1 MEFTGSLQ
9 FADESSWLTLTT
21 ESDDTVTISVRLN
34 TFVPNQEVMSFEVTP
49 NSGIVRLPAGEILR
63 VLKGNGVGMITGV
76 FAATQGTSSCSY
88 SFSVLPCRKFAYK
101 SLAATIFTTRP
112 EKSPVHVGAEDR
124 LWFYRMAG
132 DVSTYVRFNYLAGG
146 SSSNYELSPTY
157 SINLKYYDLDIS
169 ADTMLATASAKGLD
183 VSNIVSYDVWIECS
197 GSKSTVYSFVIK
209 RMRLPLKTYR
219 FLGRRGTYE
228 YIHAT
233 GKFSRSIESETQVF
247 VNSGIEQE
255 LENDYSMTFE
265 QNSGHI
271 DSIGMNG
278 YWLEFL
284 AAKERYIIEKDGSE
298 RAIVVDEFKTS
309 LTDRTVSSMTFKWHY
324 ANPNN
329 TVIDKVDIDITG
341 LGILGPSTV
350 NDVSNTAQ
358 FQVTYSPSNTTQR
371 SITWSVVSGSDYAS
385 IDGNGKLTVKSN
397 AKGNVVKVRATS
409 TDKPNI
415 YAEKSVNVTYFSAEV
430 SISFQK
436 DSIEVEAKAGTVTNT
451 FTTTGLTNLRVS
463 ASGGMAITTG
473 PSITGYLIGFAYAE
487 NTGNS
492 AKMATV
498 TLTGDR
504 TDGKGTFSKSYTVL
518 QKAAA
523 SAEDPSWDLPS
534 SYLGEYLTL
543 NPAGGTFDI
552 NISDPARAGWRVV
565 FDSPLTLESGSAT
578 GTGQGKLSVRYPA
591 NDTGSSRSFELI
603 LKSGVSYLTKCVAK
617 QAAKAETPKADPS
630 WNLPSTWII
639 KADGSN
645 APSIQVTDNDN
656 VGWRLVLPDWIQT
669 EGGMTEGTGTF
680 SLMTAADGNDG
691 SERTAELRL
700 VSTDGN
706 TTYAVCSVSQKAAAS
721 QEPSITFSMNSATV
735 KATLTVLTNPMSYQN
750 LTGLNATVS
759 GGLSAA
765 AASIESS
772 SVKVTFAQ
780 NTTASERVGTVTVT
794 GTRTDGKGTYSKS
807 FTIVQSAAR
816 AATWSLPATQ
826 AFEAGGDGAIFTITD
841 KDSAGWRLTLP
852 DWCLVSDGI
861 TEGSGDRD
869 TDLVARAN
877 DTGSSRTGTVQ
888 LVSTDGN
895 TVYATC
901 TVTQE
906 SKILPSWNVPTT
918 FRFDSIGQSDLS
930 PSGLDLNI
938 TDPDNVGWTI
948 DGPSYVGNSL
958 VSGDPLPIS
967 GTGNKSLS
975 LAPDVN
981 TSSERTF
988 DLVLKASTGAVI
1000 ATCNCTQKAS
1010 EAENTVAM
1018 KIAISNADQKL
1029 DVADHNPEVCINTNG
1044 LTITDGISLGT
1055 IVSMDSQ
1062 YIYIDIPESNVAEL
1076 YNKLQVDW
1084 KYNQF
1089 LYVHILNGSTNPDTV
1104 YNNETS
1110 EHTDFYNNEN
1120 FLLCEIAKVQA
1131 NLFAKVENVVT
1142 SHGSIILESDCIIEE
1157 YQTRYHVVIK
1167 TDEPLGSYVSSQF
1180 SSEKFGLVWLMNRDN
1195 NTSYLPIFPYV
1206 TGVDVGGSVPKLR
1219 MDVYRCI
1226 PMPLSVFKLNNLAF
1240 VTDFAATEATQIG
1253 IVSISEI
1260 KTGNSSL
1267 LKLPTFDLS
1276 ETHFGTN
1283 VPGFDSSVVLEMQ
1296 NPSVLDLSDRV
1307 STDFQG
1313 DIIITLS
1320 CNDMFLDIL

>member
-1 MEFTGSLQ
+1 MEFTGNIQ

-112 EKSPVHVGAEDR
+112 ERSPVYVGAEER

-146 SSSNYELSPTY
+146 SSSNYELSPAY

-197 GSKSTVYSFVIK
+197 GSKSTVYSFDIK
-209 RMRLPLKTYR
+209 RMRLPLKTYK

-233 GKFSRSIESETQVF
+233 GNFSRSIESETQVF
-247 VNSGIEQE
+247 VTSGIEQE
-255 LENDYSMTFE
+255 LENDYSKTFE

-271 DSIGMNG
+271 ESVGMNG

-284 AAKERYIIEKDGSE
+284 AAKKRYIIEKDGE
-298 RAIVVDEFKTS
+298 GREIIMDEFKTS
-309 LTDRTVSSMTFKWHY
+309 LTDRSVGSLTFRWHY

-397 AKGNVVKVRATS
+397 AKGNEVKVRATS

-415 YAEKSVNVTYFSAEV
+415 YAEKSVNVTYFSADV

-451 FTTTGLTNLRVS
+451 FTTTGLANLRVS
-463 ASGGMAITTG
+463 ASGGMTITTG

-487 NTGNS
+487 NTGDS
-492 AKMATV
+492 ARKATV

-518 QKAAA
+518 QKAATA

-578 GTGQGKLSVRYPA
+578 GIGQGELSIRYPA
-591 NDTGSSRSFELI
+591 NDTGSSRSFELQ
-603 LKSGVSYLTKCVAK
+603 LKSGVSYLTRCVAK

-630 WNLPSTWII
+630 WNLPTTWTIN
-639 KADGSN
+639 ADGSN
-645 APSIQVTDNDN
+645 DPFIQVTDNDN
-656 VGWRLVLPDWIQT
+656 VGWKVEYPDWMEA
-669 EGGMTEGTGTF
+669 EGGIDSGTGSGTVSF
-680 SLMTAADGNDG
+680 QIVANTGAEREGNITLKSAG
-691 SERTAELRL
+691 
-700 VSTDGN
+700 GN

-750 LTGLNATVS
+750 LTGLNAAVS
-759 GGLSAA
+759 GELSEAAATIESAA
-765 AASIESS
+765 
-772 SVKVTFAQ
+772 VKVTFAQ
-780 NTTASERVGTVTVT
+780 NTTSSKRVGTITVT

-807 FTIVQSAAR
+807 FTIEQSAAR

-841 KDSAGWRLTLP
+841 KDRVGWRLHIP

-906 SKILPSWNVPTT
+906 SKILLSWDVPST
-918 FRFDSIGQSDLS
+918 FRFDSLGQSESS
-930 PSGLDLNI
+930 PAGLEFTLNN
-938 TDPDNVGWTI
+938 PDNLGWTI
-948 DGPSYVGNSL
+948 DGPSYVTFTYSEDGTSKTANLPFSR
-958 VSGDPLPIS
+958 GDRNITPMYIQ
-967 GTGNKSLS
+967 
-975 LAPDVN
+975 PDVN
-981 TSSERTF
+981 GTAERTF
-988 DLVLKASTGAVI
+988 DLSLLTSSGAVI
-1000 ATCNCTQKAS
+1000 ATCECTQEADNSMNFATALTLDPS
-1010 EAENTVAM
+1010 EE
-1018 KIAISNADQKL
+1018 
-1029 DVADHNPEVCINTNG
+1029 
-1044 LTITDGISLGT
+1044 
-1055 IVSMDSQ
+1055 
-1062 YIYIDIPESNVAEL
+1062 
-1076 YNKLQVDW
+1076 
-1084 KYNQF
+1084 
-1089 LYVHILNGSTNPDTV
+1089 
-1104 YNNETS
+1104 
-1110 EHTDFYNNEN
+1110 
-1120 FLLCEIAKVQA
+1120 
-1131 NLFAKVENVVT
+1131 
-1142 SHGSIILESDCIIEE
+1142 
-1157 YQTRYHVVIK
+1157 R
-1167 TDEPLGSYVSSQF
+1167 
-1180 SSEKFGLVWLMNRDN
+1180 
-1195 NTSYLPIFPYV
+1195 
-1206 TGVDVGGSVPKLR
+1206 
-1219 MDVYRCI
+1219 
-1226 PMPLSVFKLNNLAF
+1226 
-1240 VTDFAATEATQIG
+1240 
-1253 IVSISEI
+1253 
-1260 KTGNSSL
+1260 
-1267 LKLPTFDLS
+1267 
-1276 ETHFGTN
+1276 
-1283 VPGFDSSVVLEMQ
+1283 
-1296 NPSVLDLSDRV
+1296 
-1307 STDFQG
+1307 
-1313 DIIITLS
+1313 
-1320 CNDMFLDIL
+1320 

>member
-1 MEFTGSLQ
+1 MSFPKDVTCGNFAIARGSTPRITEVMEFTGNIQ
-9 FADESSWLTLTT
+9 FADKSSWLTLTT

-209 RMRLPLKTYR
+209 RMRLPLKTYK

-385 IDGNGKLTVKSN
+385 IDEKGLLTVKGGANGST
-397 AKGNVVKVRATS
+397 VKIRATS
-409 TDKPNI
+409 KDNSSV
-415 YAEKSVNVTYFSAEV
+415 YAEKSVTVTYKIASV
-430 SISFQK
+430 SVTGVSLSKSVLSLAVGESETLVATVVPERATDRSVTWESSKKNVATVNQN
-436 DSIEVEAKAGTVTNT
+436 GTVKAVAAGSAVIRVRTNDGGFTARCNLTVAAVVNEYTLTVNCATPGATVKVLEYVAGQSSIADAVTYTKPMT
-451 FTTTGLTNLRVS
+451 FRANTTVKVWAYKNGMIGSGMQTIVMDSNKTATVACKTIPTWNLAAESS
-463 ASGGMAITTG
+463 ADSGGVG
-473 PSITGYLIGFAYAE
+473 LP
-487 NTGNS
+487 
-492 AKMATV
+492 
-498 TLTGDR
+498 
-504 TDGKGTFSKSYTVL
+504 YTV
-518 QKAAA
+518 
-523 SAEDPSWDLPS
+523 
-534 SYLGEYLTL
+534 
-543 NPAGGTFDI
+543 
-552 NISDPARAGWRVV
+552 SDP
-565 FDSPLTLESGSAT
+565 DS
-578 GTGQGKLSVRYPA
+578 
-591 NDTGSSRSFELI
+591 
-603 LKSGVSYLTKCVAK
+603 
-617 QAAKAETPKADPS
+617 
-630 WNLPSTWII
+630 
-639 KADGSN
+639 
-645 APSIQVTDNDN
+645 
-656 VGWRLVLPDWIQT
+656 VGWRLVSDVDWISVDSDVVIYVNPNT
-669 EGGMTEGTGTF
+669 SSDSRTGHVKLICDAVETDY
-680 SLMTAADGNDG
+680 AAATCEITQ
-691 SERTAELRL
+691 S
-700 VSTDGN
+700 
-706 TTYAVCSVSQKAAAS
+706 AAS

-765 AASIESS
+765 ATSIESS

-807 FTIVQSAAR
+807 FTIVQAAAR

-852 DWCLVSDGI
+852 DWCFVGDGI

-906 SKILPSWNVPTT
+906 SKILLSWDVPST
-918 FRFDSIGQSDLS
+918 FRFDSLGQSESS
-930 PSGLDLNI
+930 PAGLEFTLNN
-938 TDPDNVGWTI
+938 PDNLGWTI
-948 DGPSYVGNSL
+948 DGPSYVTFTYSEDGTPKTANLPFSR
-958 VSGDPLPIS
+958 GDRNITPMYIQ
-967 GTGNKSLS
+967 
-975 LAPDVN
+975 PDVN
-981 TSSERTF
+981 GTAERTF
-988 DLVLKASTGAVI
+988 DLSLLTSSGAVI
-1000 ATCNCTQKAS
+1000 ATCECTQEADNSMNFATALTLDPS
-1010 EAENTVAM
+1010 EE
-1018 KIAISNADQKL
+1018 
-1029 DVADHNPEVCINTNG
+1029 
-1044 LTITDGISLGT
+1044 
-1055 IVSMDSQ
+1055 
-1062 YIYIDIPESNVAEL
+1062 
-1076 YNKLQVDW
+1076 
-1084 KYNQF
+1084 
-1089 LYVHILNGSTNPDTV
+1089 
-1104 YNNETS
+1104 
-1110 EHTDFYNNEN
+1110 
-1120 FLLCEIAKVQA
+1120 
-1131 NLFAKVENVVT
+1131 
-1142 SHGSIILESDCIIEE
+1142 
-1157 YQTRYHVVIK
+1157 R
-1167 TDEPLGSYVSSQF
+1167 
-1180 SSEKFGLVWLMNRDN
+1180 
-1195 NTSYLPIFPYV
+1195 
-1206 TGVDVGGSVPKLR
+1206 
-1219 MDVYRCI
+1219 
-1226 PMPLSVFKLNNLAF
+1226 
-1240 VTDFAATEATQIG
+1240 
-1253 IVSISEI
+1253 
-1260 KTGNSSL
+1260 
-1267 LKLPTFDLS
+1267 
-1276 ETHFGTN
+1276 
-1283 VPGFDSSVVLEMQ
+1283 
-1296 NPSVLDLSDRV
+1296 
-1307 STDFQG
+1307 
-1313 DIIITLS
+1313 
-1320 CNDMFLDIL
+1320 

>member
-1 MEFTGSLQ
+1 MEFTGSIQ

-209 RMRLPLKTYR
+209 RMRLPLKTYK

-298 RAIVVDEFKTS
+298 WAIVVDEFKTS

-409 TDKPNI
+409 TDKPNV

-463 ASGGMAITTG
+463 ASGGMTITTG

-504 TDGKGTFSKSYTVL
+504 TDGKGTFSKSYTVT

-523 SAEDPSWDLPS
+523 ASVEDPSWDLPS

-591 NDTGSSRSFELI
+591 NDTGSSRSFELL
-603 LKSGVSYLTKCVAK
+603 LKSGGSYLTGCVAK

-630 WNLPSTWII
+630 WNLPTTWTIN
-639 KADGSN
+639 ADGSN
-645 APSIQVTDNDN
+645 DPFIQVTDNDN
-656 VGWRLVLPDWIQT
+656 VGWKVEYPDWMEA
-669 EGGMTEGTGTF
+669 EGGIDSGTGSGTVSF
-680 SLMTAADGNDG
+680 QIVANTGAERSGNITLKSAG
-691 SERTAELRL
+691 
-700 VSTDGN
+700 GN

-906 SKILPSWNVPTT
+906 SKILLSWDVPST
-918 FRFDSIGQSDLS
+918 FRFDSLGQSESS
-930 PSGLDLNI
+930 PAGLEFTLNN
-938 TDPDNVGWTI
+938 PDNLGWTI
-948 DGPSYVGNSL
+948 DGPSYVTFTYSEDGTSKTANLPFSR
-958 VSGDPLPIS
+958 GDRNITPMYIQ
-967 GTGNKSLS
+967 
-975 LAPDVN
+975 PDVN
-981 TSSERTF
+981 GTAERTF
-988 DLVLKASTGAVI
+988 DLSLLTSSGAVI
-1000 ATCNCTQKAS
+1000 ATCECTQEADNSMNFATALTLDPS
-1010 EAENTVAM
+1010 EE
-1018 KIAISNADQKL
+1018 
-1029 DVADHNPEVCINTNG
+1029 
-1044 LTITDGISLGT
+1044 
-1055 IVSMDSQ
+1055 
-1062 YIYIDIPESNVAEL
+1062 
-1076 YNKLQVDW
+1076 
-1084 KYNQF
+1084 
-1089 LYVHILNGSTNPDTV
+1089 
-1104 YNNETS
+1104 
-1110 EHTDFYNNEN
+1110 
-1120 FLLCEIAKVQA
+1120 
-1131 NLFAKVENVVT
+1131 
-1142 SHGSIILESDCIIEE
+1142 
-1157 YQTRYHVVIK
+1157 R
-1167 TDEPLGSYVSSQF
+1167 
-1180 SSEKFGLVWLMNRDN
+1180 
-1195 NTSYLPIFPYV
+1195 
-1206 TGVDVGGSVPKLR
+1206 
-1219 MDVYRCI
+1219 
-1226 PMPLSVFKLNNLAF
+1226 
-1240 VTDFAATEATQIG
+1240 
-1253 IVSISEI
+1253 
-1260 KTGNSSL
+1260 
-1267 LKLPTFDLS
+1267 
-1276 ETHFGTN
+1276 
-1283 VPGFDSSVVLEMQ
+1283 
-1296 NPSVLDLSDRV
+1296 
-1307 STDFQG
+1307 
-1313 DIIITLS
+1313 
-1320 CNDMFLDIL
+1320 

>member
-1 MEFTGSLQ
+1 MSFPKDVTCGNFAIARGSTPRITEVMEFTGNIQ

-34 TFVPNQEVMSFEVTP
+34 TFVPNQEVMSFEETP
-49 NSGIVRLPAGEILR
+49 NYGIVRLPAGEILR

-209 RMRLPLKTYR
+209 RMRLPLKTYK

-271 DSIGMNG
+271 DSVGMNG

-284 AAKERYIIEKDGSE
+284 AAKKRYIIEKDGE
-298 RAIVVDEFKTS
+298 GREIIVDEFKTS
-309 LTDRTVSSMTFKWHY
+309 LTDRSVGSLTFRWHY

-397 AKGNVVKVRATS
+397 AKGNEVKVRATS

-415 YAEKSVNVTYFSAEV
+415 YAEKSVNVTYFSADV

-451 FTTTGLTNLRVS
+451 FTTTGLANLRVS
-463 ASGGMAITTG
+463 ASGGMTITTG

-487 NTGNS
+487 NTGDS
-492 AKMATV
+492 ARKATV

-518 QKAAA
+518 QKAATA

-578 GTGQGKLSVRYPA
+578 GIGQGELSIRYPA
-591 NDTGSSRSFELI
+591 NDTGSSRSFELQ
-603 LKSGVSYLTKCVAK
+603 LKSGVSYLTRCVAK

-639 KADGSN
+639 NADGSN
-645 APSIQVTDNDN
+645 APSIQVADNDN

-680 SLMTAADGNDG
+680 SLMTAAEGNDG
-691 SERTAELRL
+691 SERTAELQL

-706 TTYAVCSVSQKAAAS
+706 TTYAVCSVTQKAAA

-750 LTGLNATVS
+750 LTGLNAAVS
-759 GGLSAA
+759 GELSEAAATIESAA
-765 AASIESS
+765 
-772 SVKVTFAQ
+772 VKVTFAQ
-780 NTTASERVGTVTVT
+780 NTTSSKRVGTITVT

-807 FTIVQSAAR
+807 FTIEQSAAR

-841 KDSAGWRLTLP
+841 KDRVGWRLHLP

-888 LVSTDGN
+888 LVSADGN

-906 SKILPSWNVPTT
+906 ADTSMNFATALTLDPSE
-918 FRFDSIGQSDLS
+918 
-930 PSGLDLNI
+930 
-938 TDPDNVGWTI
+938 
-948 DGPSYVGNSL
+948 
-958 VSGDPLPIS
+958 
-967 GTGNKSLS
+967 
-975 LAPDVN
+975 
-981 TSSERTF
+981 ER
-988 DLVLKASTGAVI
+988 
-1000 ATCNCTQKAS
+1000 
-1010 EAENTVAM
+1010 
-1018 KIAISNADQKL
+1018 
-1029 DVADHNPEVCINTNG
+1029 
-1044 LTITDGISLGT
+1044 
-1055 IVSMDSQ
+1055 
-1062 YIYIDIPESNVAEL
+1062 
-1076 YNKLQVDW
+1076 
-1084 KYNQF
+1084 
-1089 LYVHILNGSTNPDTV
+1089 
-1104 YNNETS
+1104 
-1110 EHTDFYNNEN
+1110 
-1120 FLLCEIAKVQA
+1120 
-1131 NLFAKVENVVT
+1131 
-1142 SHGSIILESDCIIEE
+1142 
-1157 YQTRYHVVIK
+1157 
-1167 TDEPLGSYVSSQF
+1167 
-1180 SSEKFGLVWLMNRDN
+1180 
-1195 NTSYLPIFPYV
+1195 
-1206 TGVDVGGSVPKLR
+1206 
-1219 MDVYRCI
+1219 
-1226 PMPLSVFKLNNLAF
+1226 
-1240 VTDFAATEATQIG
+1240 
-1253 IVSISEI
+1253 
-1260 KTGNSSL
+1260 
-1267 LKLPTFDLS
+1267 
-1276 ETHFGTN
+1276 
-1283 VPGFDSSVVLEMQ
+1283 
-1296 NPSVLDLSDRV
+1296 
-1307 STDFQG
+1307 
-1313 DIIITLS
+1313 
-1320 CNDMFLDIL
+1320 

>member
-1 MEFTGSLQ
+1 MEFTGNIQ

-112 EKSPVHVGAEDR
+112 ERSPVYVGAEER

-146 SSSNYELSPTY
+146 SSSNYELSPAY

-197 GSKSTVYSFVIK
+197 GSKSTVYSFDIK
-209 RMRLPLKTYR
+209 RMRLPLKTYK

-233 GKFSRSIESETQVF
+233 GNFSRSIESETQVF
-247 VNSGIEQE
+247 VTSGIEQE
-255 LENDYSMTFE
+255 LENDYSKTFE

-271 DSIGMNG
+271 ESVGMNG

-284 AAKERYIIEKDGSE
+284 AAKKRYIIEKDGE
-298 RAIVVDEFKTS
+298 GREIIVDEFKTS
-309 LTDRTVSSMTFKWHY
+309 LTDRSVGSLTFRWHY

-371 SITWSVVSGSDYAS
+371 SISWSVVSGSDYAS
-385 IDGNGKLTVKSN
+385 IDGNGMLTVKSN
-397 AKGNVVKVRATS
+397 AKGSEVKVRATS

-415 YAEKSVNVTYFSAEV
+415 YAEKSVNVTYFSADV

-451 FTTTGLTNLRVS
+451 FTTTGLANLRVS
-463 ASGGMAITTG
+463 ASGGMTITTG

-487 NTGNS
+487 NTGDS
-492 AKMATV
+492 ARKATV

-518 QKAAA
+518 QKAATA

-578 GTGQGKLSVRYPA
+578 GIGQGELSIRYPA
-591 NDTGSSRSFELI
+591 NDTGSSRSFELQ
-603 LKSGVSYLTKCVAK
+603 LKSGVSYLTRCVAK

-639 KADGSN
+639 NADGSN
-645 APSIQVTDNDN
+645 APSIQVADNDN

-680 SLMTAADGNDG
+680 SLMTAAEGNDG

-706 TTYAVCSVSQKAAAS
+706 TTYAVCSVTQKAAAA

-750 LTGLNATVS
+750 LTGLNAAVS
-759 GGLSAA
+759 GELSEAAATIESAA
-765 AASIESS
+765 
-772 SVKVTFAQ
+772 VKVTFAQ
-780 NTTASERVGTVTVT
+780 NTTSSKRVGTITVT

-807 FTIVQSAAR
+807 FTIEQSAAR

-841 KDSAGWRLTLP
+841 KDRVGWRLHLP

-888 LVSTDGN
+888 LVSADGN

-906 SKILPSWNVPTT
+906 ADTSMNFATALTLDPSE
-918 FRFDSIGQSDLS
+918 
-930 PSGLDLNI
+930 
-938 TDPDNVGWTI
+938 
-948 DGPSYVGNSL
+948 
-958 VSGDPLPIS
+958 
-967 GTGNKSLS
+967 
-975 LAPDVN
+975 
-981 TSSERTF
+981 ER
-988 DLVLKASTGAVI
+988 
-1000 ATCNCTQKAS
+1000 
-1010 EAENTVAM
+1010 
-1018 KIAISNADQKL
+1018 
-1029 DVADHNPEVCINTNG
+1029 
-1044 LTITDGISLGT
+1044 
-1055 IVSMDSQ
+1055 
-1062 YIYIDIPESNVAEL
+1062 
-1076 YNKLQVDW
+1076 
-1084 KYNQF
+1084 
-1089 LYVHILNGSTNPDTV
+1089 
-1104 YNNETS
+1104 
-1110 EHTDFYNNEN
+1110 
-1120 FLLCEIAKVQA
+1120 
-1131 NLFAKVENVVT
+1131 
-1142 SHGSIILESDCIIEE
+1142 
-1157 YQTRYHVVIK
+1157 
-1167 TDEPLGSYVSSQF
+1167 
-1180 SSEKFGLVWLMNRDN
+1180 
-1195 NTSYLPIFPYV
+1195 
-1206 TGVDVGGSVPKLR
+1206 
-1219 MDVYRCI
+1219 
-1226 PMPLSVFKLNNLAF
+1226 
-1240 VTDFAATEATQIG
+1240 
-1253 IVSISEI
+1253 
-1260 KTGNSSL
+1260 
-1267 LKLPTFDLS
+1267 
-1276 ETHFGTN
+1276 
-1283 VPGFDSSVVLEMQ
+1283 
-1296 NPSVLDLSDRV
+1296 
-1307 STDFQG
+1307 
-1313 DIIITLS
+1313 
-1320 CNDMFLDIL
+1320 

>member
-1 MEFTGSLQ
+1 MEFTGSIQ

-112 EKSPVHVGAEDR
+112 EKSPVHVGAKDR

-209 RMRLPLKTYR
+209 RMRLPLKTYK

-271 DSIGMNG
+271 DSVGMNG

-385 IDGNGKLTVKSN
+385 IDEKGLLTVKGGANGST
-397 AKGNVVKVRATS
+397 VKIRATS

-463 ASGGMAITTG
+463 ASGGMTITTG

-492 AKMATV
+492 AKMTTV

-504 TDGKGTFSKSYTVL
+504 TDGKGTFSKSYTVT
-518 QKAAA
+518 QKAAAA

-603 LKSGVSYLTKCVAK
+603 LKSGASNLTICVAK
-617 QAAKAETPKADPS
+617 QAAKAETPKVDPS

-656 VGWRLVLPDWIQT
+656 VGWKVEYPDWMGA
-669 EGGMTEGTGTF
+669 EGGIDSGTGSGEVSFQVDANTG
-680 SLMTAADGNDG
+680 AEREGNITLK
-691 SERTAELRL
+691 SA
-700 VSTDGN
+700 DGN
-706 TTYAVCSVSQKAAAS
+706 TTFAVSSVEQKAAAS
-721 QEPSITFSMNSATV
+721 LEPSITFSMNSATV

-906 SKILPSWNVPTT
+906 SEILLSWDVPST
-918 FRFDSIGQSDLS
+918 FRFDSLGQSESS
-930 PSGLDLNI
+930 PAGLEFTLNN
-938 TDPDNVGWTI
+938 PDNLGWTI
-948 DGPSYVGNSL
+948 DGPSYVTFTYSEDGTSKTANLPFSR
-958 VSGDPLPIS
+958 GDRNITPMYIQ
-967 GTGNKSLS
+967 
-975 LAPDVN
+975 PDVN
-981 TSSERTF
+981 GTAERTF
-988 DLVLKASTGAVI
+988 DLSLLTSSGAVI
-1000 ATCNCTQKAS
+1000 ATCECTQEADNSMNFATALTLDPS
-1010 EAENTVAM
+1010 EE
-1018 KIAISNADQKL
+1018 
-1029 DVADHNPEVCINTNG
+1029 
-1044 LTITDGISLGT
+1044 
-1055 IVSMDSQ
+1055 
-1062 YIYIDIPESNVAEL
+1062 
-1076 YNKLQVDW
+1076 
-1084 KYNQF
+1084 
-1089 LYVHILNGSTNPDTV
+1089 
-1104 YNNETS
+1104 
-1110 EHTDFYNNEN
+1110 
-1120 FLLCEIAKVQA
+1120 
-1131 NLFAKVENVVT
+1131 
-1142 SHGSIILESDCIIEE
+1142 
-1157 YQTRYHVVIK
+1157 R
-1167 TDEPLGSYVSSQF
+1167 
-1180 SSEKFGLVWLMNRDN
+1180 
-1195 NTSYLPIFPYV
+1195 
-1206 TGVDVGGSVPKLR
+1206 
-1219 MDVYRCI
+1219 
-1226 PMPLSVFKLNNLAF
+1226 
-1240 VTDFAATEATQIG
+1240 
-1253 IVSISEI
+1253 
-1260 KTGNSSL
+1260 
-1267 LKLPTFDLS
+1267 
-1276 ETHFGTN
+1276 
-1283 VPGFDSSVVLEMQ
+1283 
-1296 NPSVLDLSDRV
+1296 
-1307 STDFQG
+1307 
-1313 DIIITLS
+1313 
-1320 CNDMFLDIL
+1320 

>member
-1 MEFTGSLQ
+1 M
-9 FADESSWLTLTT
+9 
-21 ESDDTVTISVRLN
+21 
-34 TFVPNQEVMSFEVTP
+34 
-49 NSGIVRLPAGEILR
+49 
-63 VLKGNGVGMITGV
+63 
-76 FAATQGTSSCSY
+76 
-88 SFSVLPCRKFAYK
+88 
-101 SLAATIFTTRP
+101 
-112 EKSPVHVGAEDR
+112 
-124 LWFYRMAG
+124 
-132 DVSTYVRFNYLAGG
+132 
-146 SSSNYELSPTY
+146 
-157 SINLKYYDLDIS
+157 
-169 ADTMLATASAKGLD
+169 
-183 VSNIVSYDVWIECS
+183 
-197 GSKSTVYSFVIK
+197 
-209 RMRLPLKTYR
+209 
-219 FLGRRGTYE
+219 
-228 YIHAT
+228 
-233 GKFSRSIESETQVF
+233 F

-255 LENDYSMTFE
+255 LTNDYSMTFE

-278 YWLEFL
+278 YWLDFL
-284 AAKERYIIEKDGSE
+284 AAKKRYIIEKNGFE
-298 RAIVVDEFKTS
+298 REIIVDEFKTS
-309 LTDRTVSSMTFKWHY
+309 LTDRSVGSLTFRWHY

-371 SITWSVVSGSDYAS
+371 SVTWSVVSGSDYAS

-397 AKGNVVKVRATS
+397 AKGSEVKVRATS

-463 ASGGMAITTG
+463 ASGGMTITTG

-523 SAEDPSWDLPS
+523 ASVEDPSWDLPS
-534 SYLGEYLTL
+534 SFNQEYLTL

-578 GTGQGKLSVRYPA
+578 GIGQGKLSVRYPA
-591 NDTGSSRSFELI
+591 NDTGSSRDFELL
-603 LKSGVSYLTKCVAK
+603 LKSGGSYLTRCVAK

-639 KADGSN
+639 NADGSN

-656 VGWRLVLPDWIQT
+656 VGWKVEYPDWMGA
-669 EGGMTEGTGTF
+669 EGGIDSGTGSGEVSFQVDANTG
-680 SLMTAADGNDG
+680 AEREGNITLK
-691 SERTAELRL
+691 SA
-700 VSTDGN
+700 DGN
-706 TTYAVCSVSQKAAAS
+706 TTFAVSSVEQKAAAS
-721 QEPSITFSMNSATV
+721 LEPSITFSMNSATV

-877 DTGSSRTGTVQ
+877 NTGSSRTGTVQ

-906 SKILPSWNVPTT
+906 SKILLSWDVPST
-918 FRFDSIGQSDLS
+918 FRFDSLGQSESS
-930 PSGLDLNI
+930 PAGLEFTLNN
-938 TDPDNVGWTI
+938 PDNLGWTI
-948 DGPSYVGNSL
+948 DGPSYVTFTYSEDGTSKTANLPFSR
-958 VSGDPLPIS
+958 GDRNITPMYIQ
-967 GTGNKSLS
+967 
-975 LAPDVN
+975 PDVN
-981 TSSERTF
+981 GTAERTF
-988 DLVLKASTGAVI
+988 DLSLLTSSGAVI
-1000 ATCNCTQKAS
+1000 ATCECTQEADNSMNFATALTLDPS
-1010 EAENTVAM
+1010 EE
-1018 KIAISNADQKL
+1018 
-1029 DVADHNPEVCINTNG
+1029 
-1044 LTITDGISLGT
+1044 
-1055 IVSMDSQ
+1055 
-1062 YIYIDIPESNVAEL
+1062 
-1076 YNKLQVDW
+1076 
-1084 KYNQF
+1084 
-1089 LYVHILNGSTNPDTV
+1089 
-1104 YNNETS
+1104 
-1110 EHTDFYNNEN
+1110 
-1120 FLLCEIAKVQA
+1120 
-1131 NLFAKVENVVT
+1131 
-1142 SHGSIILESDCIIEE
+1142 
-1157 YQTRYHVVIK
+1157 R
-1167 TDEPLGSYVSSQF
+1167 
-1180 SSEKFGLVWLMNRDN
+1180 
-1195 NTSYLPIFPYV
+1195 
-1206 TGVDVGGSVPKLR
+1206 
-1219 MDVYRCI
+1219 
-1226 PMPLSVFKLNNLAF
+1226 
-1240 VTDFAATEATQIG
+1240 
-1253 IVSISEI
+1253 
-1260 KTGNSSL
+1260 
-1267 LKLPTFDLS
+1267 
-1276 ETHFGTN
+1276 
-1283 VPGFDSSVVLEMQ
+1283 
-1296 NPSVLDLSDRV
+1296 
-1307 STDFQG
+1307 
-1313 DIIITLS
+1313 
-1320 CNDMFLDIL
+1320 

>member
-1 MEFTGSLQ
+1 MEFTGNMQ

-63 VLKGNGVGMITGV
+63 VLRGNGVGMITGV

-209 RMRLPLKTYR
+209 RMRLPLKTYK

-233 GKFSRSIESETQVF
+233 GNFSRSIESETQVF
-247 VNSGIEQE
+247 VTSGIEQE
-255 LENDYSMTFE
+255 LENDYSKTFE
-265 QNSGHI
+265 QNSGLI
-271 DSIGMNG
+271 ESVGMNG
-278 YWLEFL
+278 YWLDFL
-284 AAKERYIIEKDGSE
+284 AAKKRYIIEKDGSGRE
-298 RAIVVDEFKTS
+298 IIVDEFKTS
-309 LTDRTVSSMTFKWHY
+309 LTDRSVGSLTFRWHY

-397 AKGNVVKVRATS
+397 AKGSEVKVRATS

-463 ASGGMAITTG
+463 ASGGMTITTG

-492 AKMATV
+492 AKRAIV

-504 TDGKGTFSKSYTVL
+504 TDGKGTFSKSYTVT

-523 SAEDPSWDLPS
+523 ASVENPSWDLPS

-591 NDTGSSRSFELI
+591 NDTGSSRSFELL
-603 LKSGVSYLTKCVAK
+603 LKSGGSNLTRCVAK
-617 QAAKAETPKADPS
+617 QAAKAETPKVDPS

-639 KADGSN
+639 NADGSN

-656 VGWRLVLPDWIQT
+656 VGWKVEYPDWMGA
-669 EGGMTEGTGTF
+669 EGGIDSGTGSGEVSFQVDANTG
-680 SLMTAADGNDG
+680 AEREGNITLK
-691 SERTAELRL
+691 SA
-700 VSTDGN
+700 DGN
-706 TTYAVCSVSQKAAAS
+706 TTFAVSSVEQKAAAS

-759 GGLSAA
+759 GELSEAAATIESAA
-765 AASIESS
+765 
-772 SVKVTFAQ
+772 VKVTFAP
-780 NTTASERVGTVTVT
+780 NTSSSKRVGTITVT

-807 FTIVQSAAR
+807 FTIEQSAAKA
-816 AATWSLPATQ
+816 AATWDLPATL
-826 AFEAGGDGAIFTITD
+826 AFEAGGDGVVFNITD

-852 DWCLVSDGI
+852 DWCFVSDGI
-861 TEGSGDRD
+861 TEGSGDHD
-869 TDLVARAN
+869 TELMARAN

-901 TVTQE
+901 QVTQE
-906 SKILPSWNVPTT
+906 EYL
-918 FRFDSIGQSDLS
+918 
-930 PSGLDLNI
+930 
-938 TDPDNVGWTI
+938 
-948 DGPSYVGNSL
+948 
-958 VSGDPLPIS
+958 
-967 GTGNKSLS
+967 
-975 LAPDVN
+975 
-981 TSSERTF
+981 
-988 DLVLKASTGAVI
+988 
-1000 ATCNCTQKAS
+1000 
-1010 EAENTVAM
+1010 
-1018 KIAISNADQKL
+1018 
-1029 DVADHNPEVCINTNG
+1029 
-1044 LTITDGISLGT
+1044 
-1055 IVSMDSQ
+1055 
-1062 YIYIDIPESNVAEL
+1062 
-1076 YNKLQVDW
+1076 
-1084 KYNQF
+1084 
-1089 LYVHILNGSTNPDTV
+1089 
-1104 YNNETS
+1104 
-1110 EHTDFYNNEN
+1110 
-1120 FLLCEIAKVQA
+1120 
-1131 NLFAKVENVVT
+1131 
-1142 SHGSIILESDCIIEE
+1142 IIE
-1157 YQTRYHVVIK
+1157 
-1167 TDEPLGSYVSSQF
+1167 
-1180 SSEKFGLVWLMNRDN
+1180 
-1195 NTSYLPIFPYV
+1195 
-1206 TGVDVGGSVPKLR
+1206 
-1219 MDVYRCI
+1219 
-1226 PMPLSVFKLNNLAF
+1226 
-1240 VTDFAATEATQIG
+1240 
-1253 IVSISEI
+1253 
-1260 KTGNSSL
+1260 
-1267 LKLPTFDLS
+1267 
-1276 ETHFGTN
+1276 
-1283 VPGFDSSVVLEMQ
+1283 
-1296 NPSVLDLSDRV
+1296 
-1307 STDFQG
+1307 
-1313 DIIITLS
+1313 
-1320 CNDMFLDIL
+1320 

>member
-1 MEFTGSLQ
+1 MSFPKDVTCGNFAIARGSTPRITEVMEFTGSIQ

-49 NSGIVRLPAGEILR
+49 NYGIVRLPAGEILR

-132 DVSTYVRFNYLAGG
+132 DVFTYVRFNYLAGG

-209 RMRLPLKTYR
+209 RMRLPLKTYK

-271 DSIGMNG
+271 DSVGMNG

-409 TDKPNI
+409 TDKPNV

-463 ASGGMAITTG
+463 ASGGMTITTG

-492 AKMATV
+492 AKVATV

-504 TDGKGTFSKSYTVL
+504 TDGKGTFSKSYTVT
-518 QKAAA
+518 QKAAAA

-603 LKSGVSYLTKCVAK
+603 LKSGASNLTICVAK
-617 QAAKAETPKADPS
+617 QAAKAETPKVDPS

-656 VGWRLVLPDWIQT
+656 VGWKVEYPDWMGA
-669 EGGMTEGTGTF
+669 EGGIDSGTGSGEVSFQVDANTG
-680 SLMTAADGNDG
+680 AEREGNITLK
-691 SERTAELRL
+691 SA
-700 VSTDGN
+700 DGN
-706 TTYAVCSVSQKAAAS
+706 TTFAVSSVEQKAAAS
-721 QEPSITFSMNSATV
+721 LEPSITFSMNSATV

-906 SKILPSWNVPTT
+906 SKILLSWDVPST
-918 FRFDSIGQSDLS
+918 FRFDSLGQSESS
-930 PSGLDLNI
+930 PAGLEFTLNN
-938 TDPDNVGWTI
+938 PDNLGWTI
-948 DGPSYVGNSL
+948 DGPSYVTFTYSEDGTSKTANLPFSR
-958 VSGDPLPIS
+958 GDRNITPMYIQ
-967 GTGNKSLS
+967 
-975 LAPDVN
+975 PDVN
-981 TSSERTF
+981 GTAERTF
-988 DLVLKASTGAVI
+988 DLSLLTSSGAVI
-1000 ATCNCTQKAS
+1000 ATCECTQEADNSMNFATALTLDPS
-1010 EAENTVAM
+1010 EE
-1018 KIAISNADQKL
+1018 
-1029 DVADHNPEVCINTNG
+1029 
-1044 LTITDGISLGT
+1044 
-1055 IVSMDSQ
+1055 
-1062 YIYIDIPESNVAEL
+1062 
-1076 YNKLQVDW
+1076 
-1084 KYNQF
+1084 
-1089 LYVHILNGSTNPDTV
+1089 
-1104 YNNETS
+1104 
-1110 EHTDFYNNEN
+1110 
-1120 FLLCEIAKVQA
+1120 
-1131 NLFAKVENVVT
+1131 
-1142 SHGSIILESDCIIEE
+1142 
-1157 YQTRYHVVIK
+1157 R
-1167 TDEPLGSYVSSQF
+1167 
-1180 SSEKFGLVWLMNRDN
+1180 
-1195 NTSYLPIFPYV
+1195 
-1206 TGVDVGGSVPKLR
+1206 
-1219 MDVYRCI
+1219 
-1226 PMPLSVFKLNNLAF
+1226 
-1240 VTDFAATEATQIG
+1240 
-1253 IVSISEI
+1253 
-1260 KTGNSSL
+1260 
-1267 LKLPTFDLS
+1267 
-1276 ETHFGTN
+1276 
-1283 VPGFDSSVVLEMQ
+1283 
-1296 NPSVLDLSDRV
+1296 
-1307 STDFQG
+1307 
-1313 DIIITLS
+1313 
-1320 CNDMFLDIL
+1320 

>member
-1 MEFTGSLQ
+1 MEFTGNIQ

-49 NSGIVRLPAGEILR
+49 NYGIVRLPAGEILR

-112 EKSPVHVGAEDR
+112 ERSPVYVGAEER

-146 SSSNYELSPTY
+146 SSSNYELSPAY

-197 GSKSTVYSFVIK
+197 GSKSTVYSFDIK
-209 RMRLPLKTYR
+209 RMRLPLKTYK

-233 GKFSRSIESETQVF
+233 GNFSRSIESETQVF
-247 VNSGIEQE
+247 VTSGIEQE
-255 LENDYSMTFE
+255 LENDYSKTFE

-271 DSIGMNG
+271 ESVGMNG

-284 AAKERYIIEKDGSE
+284 AAKKRYIIEKDGE
-298 RAIVVDEFKTS
+298 GREIIVDEFKTS
-309 LTDRTVSSMTFKWHY
+309 LTDRSVGSLTFRWHY

-397 AKGNVVKVRATS
+397 AKGNEVKVRATS

-415 YAEKSVNVTYFSAEV
+415 YAEKSVNVTYFSADV

-451 FTTTGLTNLRVS
+451 FTTTGLANLRVS
-463 ASGGMAITTG
+463 ASGGMTITTG

-487 NTGNS
+487 NTGDS
-492 AKMATV
+492 ARKATV

-518 QKAAA
+518 QKAATA

-578 GTGQGKLSVRYPA
+578 GIGQGELSIRYPA
-591 NDTGSSRSFELI
+591 NDTGSSRSFELQ
-603 LKSGVSYLTKCVAK
+603 LKSGVSYLTRCVAK

-639 KADGSN
+639 NADGSN
-645 APSIQVTDNDN
+645 APSIQVADNDN

-680 SLMTAADGNDG
+680 SLMTAAEGNDG

-706 TTYAVCSVSQKAAAS
+706 TTYAVCSVTQKAAAA

-750 LTGLNATVS
+750 LTGLNAAVS
-759 GGLSAA
+759 GELSEAAATIESAA
-765 AASIESS
+765 
-772 SVKVTFAQ
+772 VKVTFAQ
-780 NTTASERVGTVTVT
+780 NTTSSKRVGTITVT

-807 FTIVQSAAR
+807 FTIEQSAAR

-841 KDSAGWRLTLP
+841 KDRVGWRLHLP

-888 LVSTDGN
+888 LVSADGN

-906 SKILPSWNVPTT
+906 ADTSMNFATALTLDPSE
-918 FRFDSIGQSDLS
+918 
-930 PSGLDLNI
+930 
-938 TDPDNVGWTI
+938 
-948 DGPSYVGNSL
+948 
-958 VSGDPLPIS
+958 
-967 GTGNKSLS
+967 
-975 LAPDVN
+975 
-981 TSSERTF
+981 ER
-988 DLVLKASTGAVI
+988 
-1000 ATCNCTQKAS
+1000 
-1010 EAENTVAM
+1010 
-1018 KIAISNADQKL
+1018 
-1029 DVADHNPEVCINTNG
+1029 
-1044 LTITDGISLGT
+1044 
-1055 IVSMDSQ
+1055 
-1062 YIYIDIPESNVAEL
+1062 
-1076 YNKLQVDW
+1076 
-1084 KYNQF
+1084 
-1089 LYVHILNGSTNPDTV
+1089 
-1104 YNNETS
+1104 
-1110 EHTDFYNNEN
+1110 
-1120 FLLCEIAKVQA
+1120 
-1131 NLFAKVENVVT
+1131 
-1142 SHGSIILESDCIIEE
+1142 
-1157 YQTRYHVVIK
+1157 
-1167 TDEPLGSYVSSQF
+1167 
-1180 SSEKFGLVWLMNRDN
+1180 
-1195 NTSYLPIFPYV
+1195 
-1206 TGVDVGGSVPKLR
+1206 
-1219 MDVYRCI
+1219 
-1226 PMPLSVFKLNNLAF
+1226 
-1240 VTDFAATEATQIG
+1240 
-1253 IVSISEI
+1253 
-1260 KTGNSSL
+1260 
-1267 LKLPTFDLS
+1267 
-1276 ETHFGTN
+1276 
-1283 VPGFDSSVVLEMQ
+1283 
-1296 NPSVLDLSDRV
+1296 
-1307 STDFQG
+1307 
-1313 DIIITLS
+1313 
-1320 CNDMFLDIL
+1320 

>member
-1 MEFTGSLQ
+1 MEFTGNIQ

-112 EKSPVHVGAEDR
+112 ERSPVYVGAEER

-132 DVSTYVRFNYLAGG
+132 DVSTHVRFNYLAGG
-146 SSSNYELSPTY
+146 SSSNYELSPAY

-197 GSKSTVYSFVIK
+197 GSKSTVYSFDIK
-209 RMRLPLKTYR
+209 RMRLPLKTYK

-233 GKFSRSIESETQVF
+233 GNFSRSIESETQVF
-247 VNSGIEQE
+247 VTSGIEQE
-255 LENDYSMTFE
+255 LENDYSKTFE

-271 DSIGMNG
+271 ESVGMNG

-284 AAKERYIIEKDGSE
+284 AAKKRYIIEKDGE
-298 RAIVVDEFKTS
+298 GREIIVDEFKTS
-309 LTDRTVSSMTFKWHY
+309 LTDRSVGSLTFRWHY

-397 AKGNVVKVRATS
+397 AKGNEVKVRATS

-415 YAEKSVNVTYFSAEV
+415 YAEKSVNVTYFSADV

-451 FTTTGLTNLRVS
+451 FTTTGLANLRVS
-463 ASGGMAITTG
+463 ASGGMTITTG

-487 NTGNS
+487 NTGDS
-492 AKMATV
+492 ARKATV

-523 SAEDPSWDLPS
+523 A
-534 SYLGEYLTL
+534 
-543 NPAGGTFDI
+543 
-552 NISDPARAGWRVV
+552 
-565 FDSPLTLESGSAT
+565 
-578 GTGQGKLSVRYPA
+578 
-591 NDTGSSRSFELI
+591 
-603 LKSGVSYLTKCVAK
+603 
-617 QAAKAETPKADPS
+617 
-630 WNLPSTWII
+630 
-639 KADGSN
+639 
-645 APSIQVTDNDN
+645 
-656 VGWRLVLPDWIQT
+656 
-669 EGGMTEGTGTF
+669 
-680 SLMTAADGNDG
+680 
-691 SERTAELRL
+691 
-700 VSTDGN
+700 
-706 TTYAVCSVSQKAAAS
+706 

-750 LTGLNATVS
+750 LTGLNAAVS
-759 GGLSAA
+759 GELSEAAATIESAA
-765 AASIESS
+765 
-772 SVKVTFAQ
+772 VKVTFAQ
-780 NTTASERVGTVTVT
+780 NTTSSKRVGTITVT

-807 FTIVQSAAR
+807 FTIEQSAAR

-841 KDSAGWRLTLP
+841 KDRVGWRLHLP

-888 LVSTDGN
+888 LVSADGN

-906 SKILPSWNVPTT
+906 ADTSMNFATALTLDPSE
-918 FRFDSIGQSDLS
+918 
-930 PSGLDLNI
+930 
-938 TDPDNVGWTI
+938 
-948 DGPSYVGNSL
+948 
-958 VSGDPLPIS
+958 
-967 GTGNKSLS
+967 
-975 LAPDVN
+975 
-981 TSSERTF
+981 ER
-988 DLVLKASTGAVI
+988 
-1000 ATCNCTQKAS
+1000 
-1010 EAENTVAM
+1010 
-1018 KIAISNADQKL
+1018 
-1029 DVADHNPEVCINTNG
+1029 
-1044 LTITDGISLGT
+1044 
-1055 IVSMDSQ
+1055 
-1062 YIYIDIPESNVAEL
+1062 
-1076 YNKLQVDW
+1076 
-1084 KYNQF
+1084 
-1089 LYVHILNGSTNPDTV
+1089 
-1104 YNNETS
+1104 
-1110 EHTDFYNNEN
+1110 
-1120 FLLCEIAKVQA
+1120 
-1131 NLFAKVENVVT
+1131 
-1142 SHGSIILESDCIIEE
+1142 
-1157 YQTRYHVVIK
+1157 
-1167 TDEPLGSYVSSQF
+1167 
-1180 SSEKFGLVWLMNRDN
+1180 
-1195 NTSYLPIFPYV
+1195 
-1206 TGVDVGGSVPKLR
+1206 
-1219 MDVYRCI
+1219 
-1226 PMPLSVFKLNNLAF
+1226 
-1240 VTDFAATEATQIG
+1240 
-1253 IVSISEI
+1253 
-1260 KTGNSSL
+1260 
-1267 LKLPTFDLS
+1267 
-1276 ETHFGTN
+1276 
-1283 VPGFDSSVVLEMQ
+1283 
-1296 NPSVLDLSDRV
+1296 
-1307 STDFQG
+1307 
-1313 DIIITLS
+1313 
-1320 CNDMFLDIL
+1320 

>member
-1 MEFTGSLQ
+1 MEFTGSIQ

-209 RMRLPLKTYR
+209 RMRLPLKTYK

-271 DSIGMNG
+271 DSVGMNG

-385 IDGNGKLTVKSN
+385 IDEKGLLTVKGGANGST
-397 AKGNVVKVRATS
+397 VKIRATS

-463 ASGGMAITTG
+463 ASGGMTITTG

-504 TDGKGTFSKSYTVL
+504 TDGKGTFSKSYTVT
-518 QKAAA
+518 QKAAAA

-603 LKSGVSYLTKCVAK
+603 LKSGASNLTICVAK
-617 QAAKAETPKADPS
+617 QAAKAETPKVDPS

-656 VGWRLVLPDWIQT
+656 VGWKVEYPDWMGA
-669 EGGMTEGTGTF
+669 EGGIDSGTGSGEVSFQVDANTG
-680 SLMTAADGNDG
+680 AEREGNITLK
-691 SERTAELRL
+691 SA
-700 VSTDGN
+700 DGN
-706 TTYAVCSVSQKAAAS
+706 TTFAVSSVEQKAAAS
-721 QEPSITFSMNSATV
+721 LEPSITFSMNSATV

-906 SKILPSWNVPTT
+906 SEILLSWDVPST
-918 FRFDSIGQSDLS
+918 FRFDSLGQSESS
-930 PSGLDLNI
+930 PAGLEFTLNN
-938 TDPDNVGWTI
+938 PDNLGWTI
-948 DGPSYVGNSL
+948 DGPSYVTFTYSEDGTSKTANLPFSR
-958 VSGDPLPIS
+958 GDRNITPMYIQ
-967 GTGNKSLS
+967 
-975 LAPDVN
+975 PDVN
-981 TSSERTF
+981 GTAERTF
-988 DLVLKASTGAVI
+988 DLSLLTSSGAVI
-1000 ATCNCTQKAS
+1000 ATCECTQEADNSMNFATALTLDPS
-1010 EAENTVAM
+1010 EE
-1018 KIAISNADQKL
+1018 
-1029 DVADHNPEVCINTNG
+1029 
-1044 LTITDGISLGT
+1044 
-1055 IVSMDSQ
+1055 
-1062 YIYIDIPESNVAEL
+1062 
-1076 YNKLQVDW
+1076 
-1084 KYNQF
+1084 
-1089 LYVHILNGSTNPDTV
+1089 
-1104 YNNETS
+1104 
-1110 EHTDFYNNEN
+1110 
-1120 FLLCEIAKVQA
+1120 
-1131 NLFAKVENVVT
+1131 
-1142 SHGSIILESDCIIEE
+1142 
-1157 YQTRYHVVIK
+1157 R
-1167 TDEPLGSYVSSQF
+1167 
-1180 SSEKFGLVWLMNRDN
+1180 
-1195 NTSYLPIFPYV
+1195 
-1206 TGVDVGGSVPKLR
+1206 
-1219 MDVYRCI
+1219 
-1226 PMPLSVFKLNNLAF
+1226 
-1240 VTDFAATEATQIG
+1240 
-1253 IVSISEI
+1253 
-1260 KTGNSSL
+1260 
-1267 LKLPTFDLS
+1267 
-1276 ETHFGTN
+1276 
-1283 VPGFDSSVVLEMQ
+1283 
-1296 NPSVLDLSDRV
+1296 
-1307 STDFQG
+1307 
-1313 DIIITLS
+1313 
-1320 CNDMFLDIL
+1320 

>member
-1 MEFTGSLQ
+1 MSFPKDVTCGNFAIARGSTPRITEVMEFTGNIQ

-209 RMRLPLKTYR
+209 RMRLPLKTYK

-385 IDGNGKLTVKSN
+385 IDEKGLLTVKGGANGST
-397 AKGNVVKVRATS
+397 VKIRATS
-409 TDKPNI
+409 KDNSSV
-415 YAEKSVNVTYFSAEV
+415 YAEKSVTVTYKIASV
-430 SISFQK
+430 SVTGVSLSKSVLSLAVGESETLVATVVPERATDRSVTWESSKKNVATVNQN
-436 DSIEVEAKAGTVTNT
+436 GTVKAVAAGSAVIRVRTNDGGFTARCNLTVAAVVNEYTLTVNCATPGATVKVLEYVAGQSSIADAVTYTEPMT
-451 FTTTGLTNLRVS
+451 FRANTTVKVWAYKNGMIGSGMQTIVMDSNKTATVACKTIPTWNLAAESS
-463 ASGGMAITTG
+463 ADSGGVG
-473 PSITGYLIGFAYAE
+473 LP
-487 NTGNS
+487 
-492 AKMATV
+492 
-498 TLTGDR
+498 
-504 TDGKGTFSKSYTVL
+504 YTV
-518 QKAAA
+518 
-523 SAEDPSWDLPS
+523 
-534 SYLGEYLTL
+534 
-543 NPAGGTFDI
+543 
-552 NISDPARAGWRVV
+552 SDP
-565 FDSPLTLESGSAT
+565 DS
-578 GTGQGKLSVRYPA
+578 
-591 NDTGSSRSFELI
+591 
-603 LKSGVSYLTKCVAK
+603 
-617 QAAKAETPKADPS
+617 
-630 WNLPSTWII
+630 
-639 KADGSN
+639 
-645 APSIQVTDNDN
+645 
-656 VGWRLVLPDWIQT
+656 VGWRLVSDVDWISVDSDVVIYVNPNT
-669 EGGMTEGTGTF
+669 SSDSRTGHVKLICDAVETDY
-680 SLMTAADGNDG
+680 AAATCEITQ
-691 SERTAELRL
+691 S
-700 VSTDGN
+700 
-706 TTYAVCSVSQKAAAS
+706 AAS

-765 AASIESS
+765 ATSIESS

-807 FTIVQSAAR
+807 FTIVQAAAR

-852 DWCLVSDGI
+852 DWCFVSDGI

-906 SKILPSWNVPTT
+906 SKILLSWDVPST
-918 FRFDSIGQSDLS
+918 FRFDSLGQSESS
-930 PSGLDLNI
+930 PAGLEFTLNN
-938 TDPDNVGWTI
+938 PDNLGWTI
-948 DGPSYVGNSL
+948 DGPSYVTFTYSEDGTPKTANLPFSR
-958 VSGDPLPIS
+958 GDRNITPMYIQ
-967 GTGNKSLS
+967 
-975 LAPDVN
+975 PDVN
-981 TSSERTF
+981 GTAERTF
-988 DLVLKASTGAVI
+988 DLSLLTSSGAVI
-1000 ATCNCTQKAS
+1000 ATCECTQEADNSMNFATALTLDPS
-1010 EAENTVAM
+1010 EE
-1018 KIAISNADQKL
+1018 
-1029 DVADHNPEVCINTNG
+1029 
-1044 LTITDGISLGT
+1044 
-1055 IVSMDSQ
+1055 
-1062 YIYIDIPESNVAEL
+1062 
-1076 YNKLQVDW
+1076 
-1084 KYNQF
+1084 
-1089 LYVHILNGSTNPDTV
+1089 
-1104 YNNETS
+1104 
-1110 EHTDFYNNEN
+1110 
-1120 FLLCEIAKVQA
+1120 
-1131 NLFAKVENVVT
+1131 
-1142 SHGSIILESDCIIEE
+1142 
-1157 YQTRYHVVIK
+1157 R
-1167 TDEPLGSYVSSQF
+1167 
-1180 SSEKFGLVWLMNRDN
+1180 
-1195 NTSYLPIFPYV
+1195 
-1206 TGVDVGGSVPKLR
+1206 
-1219 MDVYRCI
+1219 
-1226 PMPLSVFKLNNLAF
+1226 
-1240 VTDFAATEATQIG
+1240 
-1253 IVSISEI
+1253 
-1260 KTGNSSL
+1260 
-1267 LKLPTFDLS
+1267 
-1276 ETHFGTN
+1276 
-1283 VPGFDSSVVLEMQ
+1283 
-1296 NPSVLDLSDRV
+1296 
-1307 STDFQG
+1307 
-1313 DIIITLS
+1313 
-1320 CNDMFLDIL
+1320 

>member
-1 MEFTGSLQ
+1 MEFTGSIQ

-209 RMRLPLKTYR
+209 RMRLPLKTYK

-255 LENDYSMTFE
+255 LTNDYSMTFE

-409 TDKPNI
+409 TDKPNV

-463 ASGGMAITTG
+463 ASGGMTITTG

-504 TDGKGTFSKSYTVL
+504 TDGKGTFSKSYTVT

-523 SAEDPSWDLPS
+523 ASVEDPSWDLPS

-591 NDTGSSRSFELI
+591 NDTGSSRSFELL
-603 LKSGVSYLTKCVAK
+603 LKSGGSYLTGCVAK

-906 SKILPSWNVPTT
+906 SKILLSWDVPST
-918 FRFDSIGQSDLS
+918 FRFDSLGQSESS
-930 PSGLDLNI
+930 PAGLEFTLNN
-938 TDPDNVGWTI
+938 PDNLGWTI
-948 DGPSYVGNSL
+948 DGPSYVTFTYSEDGTSKTANLPFSR
-958 VSGDPLPIS
+958 GDRNITPMYIQ
-967 GTGNKSLS
+967 
-975 LAPDVN
+975 PDVN
-981 TSSERTF
+981 GTAERTF
-988 DLVLKASTGAVI
+988 DLSLLTSSGAVI
-1000 ATCNCTQKAS
+1000 ATCECTQEADNSMNFATALTLDPS
-1010 EAENTVAM
+1010 EE
-1018 KIAISNADQKL
+1018 
-1029 DVADHNPEVCINTNG
+1029 
-1044 LTITDGISLGT
+1044 
-1055 IVSMDSQ
+1055 
-1062 YIYIDIPESNVAEL
+1062 
-1076 YNKLQVDW
+1076 
-1084 KYNQF
+1084 
-1089 LYVHILNGSTNPDTV
+1089 
-1104 YNNETS
+1104 
-1110 EHTDFYNNEN
+1110 
-1120 FLLCEIAKVQA
+1120 
-1131 NLFAKVENVVT
+1131 
-1142 SHGSIILESDCIIEE
+1142 
-1157 YQTRYHVVIK
+1157 R
-1167 TDEPLGSYVSSQF
+1167 
-1180 SSEKFGLVWLMNRDN
+1180 
-1195 NTSYLPIFPYV
+1195 
-1206 TGVDVGGSVPKLR
+1206 
-1219 MDVYRCI
+1219 
-1226 PMPLSVFKLNNLAF
+1226 
-1240 VTDFAATEATQIG
+1240 
-1253 IVSISEI
+1253 
-1260 KTGNSSL
+1260 
-1267 LKLPTFDLS
+1267 
-1276 ETHFGTN
+1276 
-1283 VPGFDSSVVLEMQ
+1283 
-1296 NPSVLDLSDRV
+1296 
-1307 STDFQG
+1307 
-1313 DIIITLS
+1313 
-1320 CNDMFLDIL
+1320 

>member
-1 MEFTGSLQ
+1 MSFPKDVTCGNFAIARGSTPRITEVMEFTGNIQ

-209 RMRLPLKTYR
+209 RMRLPLKTYK

-591 NDTGSSRSFELI
+591 NDTGSSRSFELL

-617 QAAKAETPKADPS
+617 QTAKAETPKADPS

-759 GGLSAA
+759 GELSEAAATIESAA
-765 AASIESS
+765 
-772 SVKVTFAQ
+772 VKVTFAQ
-780 NTTASERVGTVTVT
+780 NTSSSKRVGTITVT

-807 FTIVQSAAR
+807 FTIEQSAAR

-906 SKILPSWNVPTT
+906 SKILLSWDVPST
-918 FRFDSIGQSDLS
+918 FRFDSLGQSESS
-930 PSGLDLNI
+930 PAGLEFTLNN
-938 TDPDNVGWTI
+938 PDNLGWTI
-948 DGPSYVGNSL
+948 DGPSYVTFTYAEDGTSKTANLPFSR
-958 VSGDPLPIS
+958 GDRNITPMYIQ
-967 GTGNKSLS
+967 
-975 LAPDVN
+975 PDVN
-981 TSSERTF
+981 GTAERTF
-988 DLVLKASTGAVI
+988 DLSLLTSSGAVI
-1000 ATCNCTQKAS
+1000 ATCECTQEADNSVNFATALTLDPS
-1010 EAENTVAM
+1010 EE
-1018 KIAISNADQKL
+1018 
-1029 DVADHNPEVCINTNG
+1029 
-1044 LTITDGISLGT
+1044 
-1055 IVSMDSQ
+1055 
-1062 YIYIDIPESNVAEL
+1062 
-1076 YNKLQVDW
+1076 
-1084 KYNQF
+1084 
-1089 LYVHILNGSTNPDTV
+1089 
-1104 YNNETS
+1104 
-1110 EHTDFYNNEN
+1110 
-1120 FLLCEIAKVQA
+1120 
-1131 NLFAKVENVVT
+1131 
-1142 SHGSIILESDCIIEE
+1142 
-1157 YQTRYHVVIK
+1157 R
-1167 TDEPLGSYVSSQF
+1167 
-1180 SSEKFGLVWLMNRDN
+1180 
-1195 NTSYLPIFPYV
+1195 
-1206 TGVDVGGSVPKLR
+1206 
-1219 MDVYRCI
+1219 
-1226 PMPLSVFKLNNLAF
+1226 
-1240 VTDFAATEATQIG
+1240 
-1253 IVSISEI
+1253 
-1260 KTGNSSL
+1260 
-1267 LKLPTFDLS
+1267 
-1276 ETHFGTN
+1276 
-1283 VPGFDSSVVLEMQ
+1283 
-1296 NPSVLDLSDRV
+1296 
-1307 STDFQG
+1307 
-1313 DIIITLS
+1313 
-1320 CNDMFLDIL
+1320 

>member
-1 MEFTGSLQ
+1 MEFTGNIQ

-112 EKSPVHVGAEDR
+112 ERSPVYVGAEER

-146 SSSNYELSPTY
+146 SSSNYELSPAY

-197 GSKSTVYSFVIK
+197 GSKSTVYSFDIK
-209 RMRLPLKTYR
+209 RMRLPLKTYK

-233 GKFSRSIESETQVF
+233 GNFSRSIESETQVF
-247 VNSGIEQE
+247 VTSGIEQE
-255 LENDYSMTFE
+255 LENDYSKTFE

-271 DSIGMNG
+271 ESVGMNG

-284 AAKERYIIEKDGSE
+284 AAKKRYIIEKDGE
-298 RAIVVDEFKTS
+298 GREIIVDEFKTS
-309 LTDRTVSSMTFKWHY
+309 LTDRSVGSLTFRWHY

-385 IDGNGKLTVKSN
+385 IDGNGMLTVKSN
-397 AKGNVVKVRATS
+397 AKGSEVKVRATS

-415 YAEKSVNVTYFSAEV
+415 YAEKSVNVTYFSADV

-451 FTTTGLTNLRVS
+451 FTTTGLANLRVS
-463 ASGGMAITTG
+463 ASGGMTITTG

-487 NTGNS
+487 NTGDS
-492 AKMATV
+492 ARKATV

-518 QKAAA
+518 QKAATA

-578 GTGQGKLSVRYPA
+578 GIGQGELSIRYPA
-591 NDTGSSRSFELI
+591 NDTGSSRSFELQ
-603 LKSGVSYLTKCVAK
+603 LKSGVSYLTRCVAK

-639 KADGSN
+639 NADGSN
-645 APSIQVTDNDN
+645 APSIQVADNDN

-680 SLMTAADGNDG
+680 SLMTAAEGNDG

-706 TTYAVCSVSQKAAAS
+706 TTYAVCSVTQKAAAA

-750 LTGLNATVS
+750 LTGLNAAVS
-759 GGLSAA
+759 GELSEAAATIESAA
-765 AASIESS
+765 
-772 SVKVTFAQ
+772 VKVTFAQ
-780 NTTASERVGTVTVT
+780 NTTSSKRVGTITVT

-807 FTIVQSAAR
+807 FTIEQSAAR

-841 KDSAGWRLTLP
+841 KDRVGWRLHLP

-888 LVSTDGN
+888 LVSADGN

-906 SKILPSWNVPTT
+906 ADTSMNFATALTLDPSE
-918 FRFDSIGQSDLS
+918 
-930 PSGLDLNI
+930 
-938 TDPDNVGWTI
+938 
-948 DGPSYVGNSL
+948 
-958 VSGDPLPIS
+958 
-967 GTGNKSLS
+967 
-975 LAPDVN
+975 
-981 TSSERTF
+981 ER
-988 DLVLKASTGAVI
+988 
-1000 ATCNCTQKAS
+1000 
-1010 EAENTVAM
+1010 
-1018 KIAISNADQKL
+1018 
-1029 DVADHNPEVCINTNG
+1029 
-1044 LTITDGISLGT
+1044 
-1055 IVSMDSQ
+1055 
-1062 YIYIDIPESNVAEL
+1062 
-1076 YNKLQVDW
+1076 
-1084 KYNQF
+1084 
-1089 LYVHILNGSTNPDTV
+1089 
-1104 YNNETS
+1104 
-1110 EHTDFYNNEN
+1110 
-1120 FLLCEIAKVQA
+1120 
-1131 NLFAKVENVVT
+1131 
-1142 SHGSIILESDCIIEE
+1142 
-1157 YQTRYHVVIK
+1157 
-1167 TDEPLGSYVSSQF
+1167 
-1180 SSEKFGLVWLMNRDN
+1180 
-1195 NTSYLPIFPYV
+1195 
-1206 TGVDVGGSVPKLR
+1206 
-1219 MDVYRCI
+1219 
-1226 PMPLSVFKLNNLAF
+1226 
-1240 VTDFAATEATQIG
+1240 
-1253 IVSISEI
+1253 
-1260 KTGNSSL
+1260 
-1267 LKLPTFDLS
+1267 
-1276 ETHFGTN
+1276 
-1283 VPGFDSSVVLEMQ
+1283 
-1296 NPSVLDLSDRV
+1296 
-1307 STDFQG
+1307 
-1313 DIIITLS
+1313 
-1320 CNDMFLDIL
+1320 

>member
-1 MEFTGSLQ
+1 MSFPKDVTCGNFAIARGSTPRITEVMEFTGNIQ

-209 RMRLPLKTYR
+209 RMRLPLKTYK

-397 AKGNVVKVRATS
+397 AKGSEVKVRATS

-436 DSIEVEAKAGTVTNT
+436 DSIGVEAKAGTVTNT

-463 ASGGMAITTG
+463 ASGGMTITTG

-504 TDGKGTFSKSYTVL
+504 TDGKGTFSKSYTVT

-523 SAEDPSWDLPS
+523 ASVEDPSWDLPS

-603 LKSGVSYLTKCVAK
+603 LKSGASNLTICVAK

-656 VGWRLVLPDWIQT
+656 VGWKVEYPDWMGA
-669 EGGMTEGTGTF
+669 EGGIDSGTGSGEVSFQVDANTG
-680 SLMTAADGNDG
+680 AEREGNITLK
-691 SERTAELRL
+691 SA
-700 VSTDGN
+700 DGN
-706 TTYAVCSVSQKAAAS
+706 TTFAVSSVEQKAAAS
-721 QEPSITFSMNSATV
+721 LEPSITFSMNSATV

-759 GGLSAA
+759 GELSEAAATIESAA
-765 AASIESS
+765 
-772 SVKVTFAQ
+772 VKVTFAQ
-780 NTTASERVGTVTVT
+780 NTSSSKRVGTITVT

-807 FTIVQSAAR
+807 FTIEQSAAR

-906 SKILPSWNVPTT
+906 SKILLSWDVPST
-918 FRFDSIGQSDLS
+918 FRFDSLGQSESS
-930 PSGLDLNI
+930 PAGLEFTLNN
-938 TDPDNVGWTI
+938 PDNLGWTI
-948 DGPSYVGNSL
+948 DGPSYVTFTYSEDGTSKTANLPFSR
-958 VSGDPLPIS
+958 GDRNITPMYIQ
-967 GTGNKSLS
+967 
-975 LAPDVN
+975 PDVN
-981 TSSERTF
+981 GTAERTF
-988 DLVLKASTGAVI
+988 DLSLLTSSGAVI
-1000 ATCNCTQKAS
+1000 ATCECTQEADNSMNFATALTLDPS
-1010 EAENTVAM
+1010 EE
-1018 KIAISNADQKL
+1018 
-1029 DVADHNPEVCINTNG
+1029 
-1044 LTITDGISLGT
+1044 
-1055 IVSMDSQ
+1055 
-1062 YIYIDIPESNVAEL
+1062 
-1076 YNKLQVDW
+1076 
-1084 KYNQF
+1084 
-1089 LYVHILNGSTNPDTV
+1089 
-1104 YNNETS
+1104 
-1110 EHTDFYNNEN
+1110 
-1120 FLLCEIAKVQA
+1120 
-1131 NLFAKVENVVT
+1131 
-1142 SHGSIILESDCIIEE
+1142 
-1157 YQTRYHVVIK
+1157 R
-1167 TDEPLGSYVSSQF
+1167 
-1180 SSEKFGLVWLMNRDN
+1180 
-1195 NTSYLPIFPYV
+1195 
-1206 TGVDVGGSVPKLR
+1206 
-1219 MDVYRCI
+1219 
-1226 PMPLSVFKLNNLAF
+1226 
-1240 VTDFAATEATQIG
+1240 
-1253 IVSISEI
+1253 
-1260 KTGNSSL
+1260 
-1267 LKLPTFDLS
+1267 
-1276 ETHFGTN
+1276 
-1283 VPGFDSSVVLEMQ
+1283 
-1296 NPSVLDLSDRV
+1296 
-1307 STDFQG
+1307 
-1313 DIIITLS
+1313 
-1320 CNDMFLDIL
+1320 

>member
-1 MEFTGSLQ
+1 MSFPKDVTCGNFAIARGSTPRITEVMEFTGNIQ

-49 NSGIVRLPAGEILR
+49 NYGIVRLPAGKILR

-209 RMRLPLKTYR
+209 RMRLPLKTYK

-271 DSIGMNG
+271 DSVGMNG

-284 AAKERYIIEKDGSE
+284 AAKKRYIIEKDGE
-298 RAIVVDEFKTS
+298 GREIIVDEFKTS
-309 LTDRTVSSMTFKWHY
+309 LTDRSVGSLTFRWHY

-397 AKGNVVKVRATS
+397 AKGNEVKVRATS

-415 YAEKSVNVTYFSAEV
+415 YAEKSVNVTYFSADV

-451 FTTTGLTNLRVS
+451 FTTTGLANLRVS
-463 ASGGMAITTG
+463 ASGGMTITTG

-487 NTGNS
+487 NTGDS
-492 AKMATV
+492 ARKATV

-518 QKAAA
+518 QKAATA

-578 GTGQGKLSVRYPA
+578 GIGQGELSIRYPA
-591 NDTGSSRSFELI
+591 NDTGSSRSFELQ
-603 LKSGVSYLTKCVAK
+603 LKSGVSYLTRCVAK

-639 KADGSN
+639 NADGSN
-645 APSIQVTDNDN
+645 APSIQVADNDN

-680 SLMTAADGNDG
+680 SLMTAAEGNDG
-691 SERTAELRL
+691 SERTAELQL

-706 TTYAVCSVSQKAAAS
+706 TTYAVCSVTQKAAA

-759 GGLSAA
+759 GDLSEAAATIESAA
-765 AASIESS
+765 
-772 SVKVTFAQ
+772 VKVTFAQ
-780 NTTASERVGTVTVT
+780 NTSSSKRVGTITVT

-807 FTIVQSAAR
+807 FTIEQSAAR

-841 KDSAGWRLTLP
+841 KDRVGWRLHLP

-888 LVSTDGN
+888 LVSADGN

-906 SKILPSWNVPTT
+906 ADTSMNFATALTLDPSE
-918 FRFDSIGQSDLS
+918 
-930 PSGLDLNI
+930 
-938 TDPDNVGWTI
+938 
-948 DGPSYVGNSL
+948 
-958 VSGDPLPIS
+958 
-967 GTGNKSLS
+967 
-975 LAPDVN
+975 
-981 TSSERTF
+981 ER
-988 DLVLKASTGAVI
+988 
-1000 ATCNCTQKAS
+1000 
-1010 EAENTVAM
+1010 
-1018 KIAISNADQKL
+1018 
-1029 DVADHNPEVCINTNG
+1029 
-1044 LTITDGISLGT
+1044 
-1055 IVSMDSQ
+1055 
-1062 YIYIDIPESNVAEL
+1062 
-1076 YNKLQVDW
+1076 
-1084 KYNQF
+1084 
-1089 LYVHILNGSTNPDTV
+1089 
-1104 YNNETS
+1104 
-1110 EHTDFYNNEN
+1110 
-1120 FLLCEIAKVQA
+1120 
-1131 NLFAKVENVVT
+1131 
-1142 SHGSIILESDCIIEE
+1142 
-1157 YQTRYHVVIK
+1157 
-1167 TDEPLGSYVSSQF
+1167 
-1180 SSEKFGLVWLMNRDN
+1180 
-1195 NTSYLPIFPYV
+1195 
-1206 TGVDVGGSVPKLR
+1206 
-1219 MDVYRCI
+1219 
-1226 PMPLSVFKLNNLAF
+1226 
-1240 VTDFAATEATQIG
+1240 
-1253 IVSISEI
+1253 
-1260 KTGNSSL
+1260 
-1267 LKLPTFDLS
+1267 
-1276 ETHFGTN
+1276 
-1283 VPGFDSSVVLEMQ
+1283 
-1296 NPSVLDLSDRV
+1296 
-1307 STDFQG
+1307 
-1313 DIIITLS
+1313 
-1320 CNDMFLDIL
+1320 

>member
-1 MEFTGSLQ
+1 MEFTGNIQ

-21 ESDDTVTISVRLN
+21 ESDDTVTISIRLN

-76 FAATQGTSSCSY
+76 FSATQGTSYCSY
-88 SFSVLPCRKFAYK
+88 SFSVLPCRMFAYK

-112 EKSPVHVGAEDR
+112 EKSPVYVGAEDS

-209 RMRLPLKTYR
+209 RMRLPLKTYK

-233 GKFSRSIESETQVF
+233 GNFSRSIESETQVF

-284 AAKERYIIEKDGSE
+284 AAKKRYIIEKNGFE
-298 RAIVVDEFKTS
+298 REIIVDEIKTS
-309 LTDRTVSSMTFKWHY
+309 LTDRSVGSLTFRWHY

-385 IDGNGKLTVKSN
+385 INGNGKLTVKSN
-397 AKGNVVKVRATS
+397 AKGNEVKVRATS

-436 DSIEVEAKAGTVTNT
+436 DSIWVEAKAGTVTNT

-463 ASGGMAITTG
+463 ASGGMTITTG

-518 QKAAA
+518 QKAATA
-523 SAEDPSWDLPS
+523 SAENPSWDLPS
-534 SYLGEYLTL
+534 AFYQEYLTL

-552 NISDPARAGWRVV
+552 NISDPARAGWSVE
-565 FDSPLTLESGSAT
+565 FSSPLTLESGSAT
-578 GTGQGKLSVRYPA
+578 GIGQGKLSVRYPA
-591 NDTGSSRSFELI
+591 NDTGSSRDFELS
-603 LKSGVSYLTKCVAK
+603 LKSGGRNLTRCVAK
-617 QAAKAETPKADPS
+617 QAAKAETPKVDPS
-630 WNLPSTWII
+630 WNLPLTWII

-656 VGWRLVLPDWIQT
+656 VGWKVEYPDWMGA
-669 EGGMTEGTGTF
+669 EGGIDSGTGSGEVSFQVDANTG
-680 SLMTAADGNDG
+680 AEREGNITLK
-691 SERTAELRL
+691 SA
-700 VSTDGN
+700 DGN
-706 TTYAVCSVSQKAAAS
+706 TTFAVSSVEQKAAAS

-759 GGLSAA
+759 GELSEAAATIESAA
-765 AASIESS
+765 
-772 SVKVTFAQ
+772 VKVTFAQ
-780 NTTASERVGTVTVT
+780 NTTSSKRVGTITVT

-807 FTIVQSAAR
+807 FTIEQSAAKA
-816 AATWSLPATQ
+816 AATWDLPATL
-826 AFEAGGDGAIFTITD
+826 AFEGGGEDAVAFNITD
-841 KDSAGWRLTLP
+841 SNNVGWRLTLP
-852 DWCLVSDGI
+852 DWCFVSDGI
-861 TEGSGDRD
+861 TEGSGDRE

-877 DTGSSRTGTVQ
+877 DTGSARIGTVQ

-895 TVYATC
+895 TVFAIC
-901 TVTQE
+901 QVTQE
-906 SKILPSWNVPTT
+906 GDTT
-918 FRFDSIGQSDLS
+918 IGQ
-930 PSGLDLNI
+930 G
-938 TDPDNVGWTI
+938 
-948 DGPSYVGNSL
+948 
-958 VSGDPLPIS
+958 
-967 GTGNKSLS
+967 
-975 LAPDVN
+975 
-981 TSSERTF
+981 
-988 DLVLKASTGAVI
+988 
-1000 ATCNCTQKAS
+1000 
-1010 EAENTVAM
+1010 
-1018 KIAISNADQKL
+1018 
-1029 DVADHNPEVCINTNG
+1029 
-1044 LTITDGISLGT
+1044 
-1055 IVSMDSQ
+1055 
-1062 YIYIDIPESNVAEL
+1062 
-1076 YNKLQVDW
+1076 
-1084 KYNQF
+1084 
-1089 LYVHILNGSTNPDTV
+1089 
-1104 YNNETS
+1104 
-1110 EHTDFYNNEN
+1110 
-1120 FLLCEIAKVQA
+1120 
-1131 NLFAKVENVVT
+1131 
-1142 SHGSIILESDCIIEE
+1142 
-1157 YQTRYHVVIK
+1157 
-1167 TDEPLGSYVSSQF
+1167 
-1180 SSEKFGLVWLMNRDN
+1180 
-1195 NTSYLPIFPYV
+1195 
-1206 TGVDVGGSVPKLR
+1206 
-1219 MDVYRCI
+1219 
-1226 PMPLSVFKLNNLAF
+1226 
-1240 VTDFAATEATQIG
+1240 
-1253 IVSISEI
+1253 
-1260 KTGNSSL
+1260 
-1267 LKLPTFDLS
+1267 
-1276 ETHFGTN
+1276 
-1283 VPGFDSSVVLEMQ
+1283 
-1296 NPSVLDLSDRV
+1296 
-1307 STDFQG
+1307 
-1313 DIIITLS
+1313 
-1320 CNDMFLDIL
+1320 

>member
-1 MEFTGSLQ
+1 MEFTGSIQ

-209 RMRLPLKTYR
+209 RMRLPLKTYK

-271 DSIGMNG
+271 DSVGMNG

-284 AAKERYIIEKDGSE
+284 AAKKRYIIEKDGSE

-397 AKGNVVKVRATS
+397 AKGSEVKVRATS

-518 QKAAA
+518 
-523 SAEDPSWDLPS
+523 
-534 SYLGEYLTL
+534 
-543 NPAGGTFDI
+543 
-552 NISDPARAGWRVV
+552 
-565 FDSPLTLESGSAT
+565 
-578 GTGQGKLSVRYPA
+578 
-591 NDTGSSRSFELI
+591 
-603 LKSGVSYLTKCVAK
+603 
-617 QAAKAETPKADPS
+617 
-630 WNLPSTWII
+630 
-639 KADGSN
+639 
-645 APSIQVTDNDN
+645 
-656 VGWRLVLPDWIQT
+656 
-669 EGGMTEGTGTF
+669 
-680 SLMTAADGNDG
+680 
-691 SERTAELRL
+691 
-700 VSTDGN
+700 
-706 TTYAVCSVSQKAAAS
+706 QKAAAS

-906 SKILPSWNVPTT
+906 SKILLSWDVPST
-918 FRFDSIGQSDLS
+918 FRFDSLGQSESS
-930 PSGLDLNI
+930 PAGLEFTLNN
-938 TDPDNVGWTI
+938 PDNLGWTI
-948 DGPSYVGNSL
+948 DGPSYVTFTYSEDGTSKTANLPFSR
-958 VSGDPLPIS
+958 GDRNITPMYIQ
-967 GTGNKSLS
+967 
-975 LAPDVN
+975 PDVN
-981 TSSERTF
+981 GTAERTF
-988 DLVLKASTGAVI
+988 DLSLLTSSGAVI
-1000 ATCNCTQKAS
+1000 ATCECTQEADNSMNFATALTLDPS
-1010 EAENTVAM
+1010 EE
-1018 KIAISNADQKL
+1018 
-1029 DVADHNPEVCINTNG
+1029 
-1044 LTITDGISLGT
+1044 
-1055 IVSMDSQ
+1055 
-1062 YIYIDIPESNVAEL
+1062 
-1076 YNKLQVDW
+1076 
-1084 KYNQF
+1084 
-1089 LYVHILNGSTNPDTV
+1089 
-1104 YNNETS
+1104 
-1110 EHTDFYNNEN
+1110 
-1120 FLLCEIAKVQA
+1120 
-1131 NLFAKVENVVT
+1131 
-1142 SHGSIILESDCIIEE
+1142 
-1157 YQTRYHVVIK
+1157 R
-1167 TDEPLGSYVSSQF
+1167 
-1180 SSEKFGLVWLMNRDN
+1180 
-1195 NTSYLPIFPYV
+1195 
-1206 TGVDVGGSVPKLR
+1206 
-1219 MDVYRCI
+1219 
-1226 PMPLSVFKLNNLAF
+1226 
-1240 VTDFAATEATQIG
+1240 
-1253 IVSISEI
+1253 
-1260 KTGNSSL
+1260 
-1267 LKLPTFDLS
+1267 
-1276 ETHFGTN
+1276 
-1283 VPGFDSSVVLEMQ
+1283 
-1296 NPSVLDLSDRV
+1296 
-1307 STDFQG
+1307 
-1313 DIIITLS
+1313 
-1320 CNDMFLDIL
+1320 

>member
-1 MEFTGSLQ
+1 MEFTGSIQ

-34 TFVPNQEVMSFEVTP
+34 TFVPNQEVQSFEVTP

-209 RMRLPLKTYR
+209 RMRLSLKTYK

-255 LENDYSMTFE
+255 LEKDYSMTFE

-504 TDGKGTFSKSYTVL
+504 TDGKGT
-518 QKAAA
+518 
-523 SAEDPSWDLPS
+523 
-534 SYLGEYLTL
+534 
-543 NPAGGTFDI
+543 
-552 NISDPARAGWRVV
+552 
-565 FDSPLTLESGSAT
+565 
-578 GTGQGKLSVRYPA
+578 
-591 NDTGSSRSFELI
+591 
-603 LKSGVSYLTKCVAK
+603 
-617 QAAKAETPKADPS
+617 
-630 WNLPSTWII
+630 
-639 KADGSN
+639 
-645 APSIQVTDNDN
+645 
-656 VGWRLVLPDWIQT
+656 
-669 EGGMTEGTGTF
+669 
-680 SLMTAADGNDG
+680 
-691 SERTAELRL
+691 
-700 VSTDGN
+700 
-706 TTYAVCSVSQKAAAS
+706 
-721 QEPSITFSMNSATV
+721 
-735 KATLTVLTNPMSYQN
+735 
-750 LTGLNATVS
+750 
-759 GGLSAA
+759 
-765 AASIESS
+765 
-772 SVKVTFAQ
+772 
-780 NTTASERVGTVTVT
+780 
-794 GTRTDGKGTYSKS
+794 YSKS

-906 SKILPSWNVPTT
+906 SKILLSWDVPST
-918 FRFDSIGQSDLS
+918 FRFDSLGQSESS
-930 PSGLDLNI
+930 PAGLEFTLNN
-938 TDPDNVGWTI
+938 PDNLGWTI
-948 DGPSYVGNSL
+948 DGPSYVTFTYSEDGTSKTANLPFSR
-958 VSGDPLPIS
+958 GDRNITPMYIQ
-967 GTGNKSLS
+967 
-975 LAPDVN
+975 PDVN
-981 TSSERTF
+981 GTAERTF
-988 DLVLKASTGAVI
+988 DLSLLTSSGAVI
-1000 ATCNCTQKAS
+1000 ATCECTQEADNSMNFATALTLDPS
-1010 EAENTVAM
+1010 EE
-1018 KIAISNADQKL
+1018 
-1029 DVADHNPEVCINTNG
+1029 
-1044 LTITDGISLGT
+1044 
-1055 IVSMDSQ
+1055 
-1062 YIYIDIPESNVAEL
+1062 
-1076 YNKLQVDW
+1076 
-1084 KYNQF
+1084 
-1089 LYVHILNGSTNPDTV
+1089 
-1104 YNNETS
+1104 
-1110 EHTDFYNNEN
+1110 
-1120 FLLCEIAKVQA
+1120 
-1131 NLFAKVENVVT
+1131 
-1142 SHGSIILESDCIIEE
+1142 
-1157 YQTRYHVVIK
+1157 R
-1167 TDEPLGSYVSSQF
+1167 
-1180 SSEKFGLVWLMNRDN
+1180 
-1195 NTSYLPIFPYV
+1195 
-1206 TGVDVGGSVPKLR
+1206 
-1219 MDVYRCI
+1219 
-1226 PMPLSVFKLNNLAF
+1226 
-1240 VTDFAATEATQIG
+1240 
-1253 IVSISEI
+1253 
-1260 KTGNSSL
+1260 
-1267 LKLPTFDLS
+1267 
-1276 ETHFGTN
+1276 
-1283 VPGFDSSVVLEMQ
+1283 
-1296 NPSVLDLSDRV
+1296 
-1307 STDFQG
+1307 
-1313 DIIITLS
+1313 
-1320 CNDMFLDIL
+1320 

>member
-1 MEFTGSLQ
+1 MSFPKDVTCGNFAIARGSTPRITEVMEFTGNIQ

-209 RMRLPLKTYR
+209 RMRLPLKTYK

-409 TDKPNI
+409 TDKPSV

-463 ASGGMAITTG
+463 ASGGMTITTG

-504 TDGKGTFSKSYTVL
+504 TDGKGTFSKSYTVT
-518 QKAAA
+518 QKAAAA

-603 LKSGVSYLTKCVAK
+603 LKSGASNLTICVAK
-617 QAAKAETPKADPS
+617 QAAKAETPKVDPS

-656 VGWRLVLPDWIQT
+656 VGWKVEYPDWMGA
-669 EGGMTEGTGTF
+669 EGGIDSGTGSGEVSFQVDANTG
-680 SLMTAADGNDG
+680 AEREGNITLK
-691 SERTAELRL
+691 SA
-700 VSTDGN
+700 DGN
-706 TTYAVCSVSQKAAAS
+706 TTFAVSSVEQKAAAS
-721 QEPSITFSMNSATV
+721 LEPSITFSMNSATV

-750 LTGLNATVS
+750 LRGLNATVS

-816 AATWSLPATQ
+816 AATWSLPAMQ

-906 SKILPSWNVPTT
+906 SKILLSWDVPST
-918 FRFDSIGQSDLS
+918 FRFDSLGQSESS
-930 PSGLDLNI
+930 PAGLEFTLNN
-938 TDPDNVGWTI
+938 PDNLGWTI
-948 DGPSYVGNSL
+948 DGPSYVTFTYSEDGTSKTANLPFSR
-958 VSGDPLPIS
+958 GDRNITPMYIQ
-967 GTGNKSLS
+967 
-975 LAPDVN
+975 PDVN
-981 TSSERTF
+981 GTAERTF
-988 DLVLKASTGAVI
+988 DLSLLTSSGAVI
-1000 ATCNCTQKAS
+1000 ATCECTQEADNSMNFATALTLDPS
-1010 EAENTVAM
+1010 EE
-1018 KIAISNADQKL
+1018 
-1029 DVADHNPEVCINTNG
+1029 
-1044 LTITDGISLGT
+1044 
-1055 IVSMDSQ
+1055 
-1062 YIYIDIPESNVAEL
+1062 
-1076 YNKLQVDW
+1076 
-1084 KYNQF
+1084 
-1089 LYVHILNGSTNPDTV
+1089 
-1104 YNNETS
+1104 
-1110 EHTDFYNNEN
+1110 
-1120 FLLCEIAKVQA
+1120 
-1131 NLFAKVENVVT
+1131 
-1142 SHGSIILESDCIIEE
+1142 
-1157 YQTRYHVVIK
+1157 R
-1167 TDEPLGSYVSSQF
+1167 
-1180 SSEKFGLVWLMNRDN
+1180 
-1195 NTSYLPIFPYV
+1195 
-1206 TGVDVGGSVPKLR
+1206 
-1219 MDVYRCI
+1219 
-1226 PMPLSVFKLNNLAF
+1226 
-1240 VTDFAATEATQIG
+1240 
-1253 IVSISEI
+1253 
-1260 KTGNSSL
+1260 
-1267 LKLPTFDLS
+1267 
-1276 ETHFGTN
+1276 
-1283 VPGFDSSVVLEMQ
+1283 
-1296 NPSVLDLSDRV
+1296 
-1307 STDFQG
+1307 
-1313 DIIITLS
+1313 
-1320 CNDMFLDIL
+1320 

>member
-1 MEFTGSLQ
+1 MEFTGSIQ

-209 RMRLPLKTYR
+209 RMRLPLNTYK

-255 LENDYSMTFE
+255 LTNDYSMTFE

-409 TDKPNI
+409 TDKPNV

-436 DSIEVEAKAGTVTNT
+436 DSIGVEAKAGTVTNT

-463 ASGGMAITTG
+463 ASGGMTITTG

-565 FDSPLTLESGSAT
+565 FDSPLRLESGSAT

-591 NDTGSSRSFELI
+591 NGTGSSRSFELLLKSGVSYLTKCVAKQAAKAETPKADPSWNLPSTWI
-603 LKSGVSYLTKCVAK
+603 IKADGSNAPSIQVTDNDNVGWRLVLPDWIQTEGGMTEGTGTFSLMTAADGNDGSERTAELRLVSTDGNTTYAVCSVSQKAAASAEDPSWDLPSSYLGEYLTLNPAGGTFDINISDPARAGWRVVFDSPLRLESGSATGTGQGKLSVRYPANGTGSSRSFELLLKSGVSYLTKCVAK

-759 GGLSAA
+759 GNLSEAAATIESAA
-765 AASIESS
+765 
-772 SVKVTFAQ
+772 VKVTFAQ
-780 NTTASERVGTVTVT
+780 NTSSSKRVGTITVT

-807 FTIVQSAAR
+807 FTIEQSAAKA
-816 AATWSLPATQ
+816 AATWDLLSSLT
-826 AFEAGGDGAIFTITD
+826 FEAGGDGAIFTITD

-852 DWCLVSDGI
+852 DWCFVSDGI

-877 DTGSSRTGTVQ
+877 DTGSARTG
-888 LVSTDGN
+888 
-895 TVYATC
+895 
-901 TVTQE
+901 
-906 SKILPSWNVPTT
+906 
-918 FRFDSIGQSDLS
+918 
-930 PSGLDLNI
+930 
-938 TDPDNVGWTI
+938 
-948 DGPSYVGNSL
+948 
-958 VSGDPLPIS
+958 
-967 GTGNKSLS
+967 
-975 LAPDVN
+975 
-981 TSSERTF
+981 
-988 DLVLKASTGAVI
+988 
-1000 ATCNCTQKAS
+1000 
-1010 EAENTVAM
+1010 
-1018 KIAISNADQKL
+1018 
-1029 DVADHNPEVCINTNG
+1029 H
-1044 LTITDGISLGT
+1044 
-1055 IVSMDSQ
+1055 
-1062 YIYIDIPESNVAEL
+1062 
-1076 YNKLQVDW
+1076 
-1084 KYNQF
+1084 
-1089 LYVHILNGSTNPDTV
+1089 
-1104 YNNETS
+1104 
-1110 EHTDFYNNEN
+1110 
-1120 FLLCEIAKVQA
+1120 
-1131 NLFAKVENVVT
+1131 
-1142 SHGSIILESDCIIEE
+1142 
-1157 YQTRYHVVIK
+1157 
-1167 TDEPLGSYVSSQF
+1167 
-1180 SSEKFGLVWLMNRDN
+1180 
-1195 NTSYLPIFPYV
+1195 
-1206 TGVDVGGSVPKLR
+1206 
-1219 MDVYRCI
+1219 
-1226 PMPLSVFKLNNLAF
+1226 
-1240 VTDFAATEATQIG
+1240 
-1253 IVSISEI
+1253 
-1260 KTGNSSL
+1260 
-1267 LKLPTFDLS
+1267 
-1276 ETHFGTN
+1276 
-1283 VPGFDSSVVLEMQ
+1283 
-1296 NPSVLDLSDRV
+1296 
-1307 STDFQG
+1307 
-1313 DIIITLS
+1313 ITLYPAGS
-1320 CNDMFLDIL
+1320 STMTMRCEVSQEADTTIEQG

>member
-1 MEFTGSLQ
+1 MEFTGSIQ

-88 SFSVLPCRKFAYK
+88 RFSVLPCRKFAYK

-209 RMRLPLKTYR
+209 RMRLPLKTYK

-271 DSIGMNG
+271 DSVGMNG

-385 IDGNGKLTVKSN
+385 IDEKGLLTVKGGANGST
-397 AKGNVVKVRATS
+397 VKIRATS

-463 ASGGMAITTG
+463 ASGGMTITTG

-504 TDGKGTFSKSYTVL
+504 TDGKGTFSKSYTVT
-518 QKAAA
+518 QKAAAA

-603 LKSGVSYLTKCVAK
+603 LKSGASNLTICVAK
-617 QAAKAETPKADPS
+617 QAAKAETPKVDPS

-656 VGWRLVLPDWIQT
+656 VGWKVEYPDWMGA
-669 EGGMTEGTGTF
+669 EGGIDSGTGSGEVSFQVDANTG
-680 SLMTAADGNDG
+680 AEREGNITLK
-691 SERTAELRL
+691 SA
-700 VSTDGN
+700 DGN
-706 TTYAVCSVSQKAAAS
+706 TTFAVSSVEQKAAAS
-721 QEPSITFSMNSATV
+721 LEPSITFSMNSATV

-906 SKILPSWNVPTT
+906 SEILLSWDVPST
-918 FRFDSIGQSDLS
+918 FRFDSLGQSESS
-930 PSGLDLNI
+930 PAGLEFTLNN
-938 TDPDNVGWTI
+938 PDNLGWTI
-948 DGPSYVGNSL
+948 DGPSYVTFTYSEDGTPKTANLPFSR
-958 VSGDPLPIS
+958 GDRNITPMYIQ
-967 GTGNKSLS
+967 
-975 LAPDVN
+975 PDVN
-981 TSSERTF
+981 GTAERTF
-988 DLVLKASTGAVI
+988 DLSLLTSSGAVI
-1000 ATCNCTQKAS
+1000 ATCECTQEADNSMNFATALTLDPS
-1010 EAENTVAM
+1010 EE
-1018 KIAISNADQKL
+1018 
-1029 DVADHNPEVCINTNG
+1029 
-1044 LTITDGISLGT
+1044 
-1055 IVSMDSQ
+1055 
-1062 YIYIDIPESNVAEL
+1062 
-1076 YNKLQVDW
+1076 
-1084 KYNQF
+1084 
-1089 LYVHILNGSTNPDTV
+1089 
-1104 YNNETS
+1104 
-1110 EHTDFYNNEN
+1110 
-1120 FLLCEIAKVQA
+1120 
-1131 NLFAKVENVVT
+1131 
-1142 SHGSIILESDCIIEE
+1142 
-1157 YQTRYHVVIK
+1157 R
-1167 TDEPLGSYVSSQF
+1167 
-1180 SSEKFGLVWLMNRDN
+1180 
-1195 NTSYLPIFPYV
+1195 
-1206 TGVDVGGSVPKLR
+1206 
-1219 MDVYRCI
+1219 
-1226 PMPLSVFKLNNLAF
+1226 
-1240 VTDFAATEATQIG
+1240 
-1253 IVSISEI
+1253 
-1260 KTGNSSL
+1260 
-1267 LKLPTFDLS
+1267 
-1276 ETHFGTN
+1276 
-1283 VPGFDSSVVLEMQ
+1283 
-1296 NPSVLDLSDRV
+1296 
-1307 STDFQG
+1307 
-1313 DIIITLS
+1313 
-1320 CNDMFLDIL
+1320 

>member
-1 MEFTGSLQ
+1 MSFPKDVTCGNFAIARGSTPRITEVMEFTGNIQ

-209 RMRLPLKTYR
+209 RMRLPLKTYK

-409 TDKPNI
+409 TDKPSV

-463 ASGGMAITTG
+463 ASGGMTITTG

-504 TDGKGTFSKSYTVL
+504 TDGKGTFSKSYTVT
-518 QKAAA
+518 QKAAAA

-603 LKSGVSYLTKCVAK
+603 LKSGASNLTICVAK
-617 QAAKAETPKADPS
+617 QAAKAETPKVDPS

-656 VGWRLVLPDWIQT
+656 VGWKVEYPDWMGA
-669 EGGMTEGTGTF
+669 EGGIDSGTGSGEVSFQVDANTG
-680 SLMTAADGNDG
+680 AEREGNITLK
-691 SERTAELRL
+691 SA
-700 VSTDGN
+700 DGN
-706 TTYAVCSVSQKAAAS
+706 TTFAVSSVEQKAAAS
-721 QEPSITFSMNSATV
+721 LEPSITFSMNSATV

-906 SKILPSWNVPTT
+906 SKILLSWDVPST
-918 FRFDSIGQSDLS
+918 FRFDSLGQSESS
-930 PSGLDLNI
+930 PAGLEFTLNN
-938 TDPDNVGWTI
+938 PDNLGWTI
-948 DGPSYVGNSL
+948 DGPSYVTFTYSEDGTSKTANLPFSR
-958 VSGDPLPIS
+958 GDRNITPMYIQ
-967 GTGNKSLS
+967 
-975 LAPDVN
+975 PDVN
-981 TSSERTF
+981 GTAERTF
-988 DLVLKASTGAVI
+988 DLSLLTSSGAVI
-1000 ATCNCTQKAS
+1000 ATCECTQEADNSMNFATALTLDPS
-1010 EAENTVAM
+1010 EE
-1018 KIAISNADQKL
+1018 
-1029 DVADHNPEVCINTNG
+1029 
-1044 LTITDGISLGT
+1044 
-1055 IVSMDSQ
+1055 
-1062 YIYIDIPESNVAEL
+1062 
-1076 YNKLQVDW
+1076 
-1084 KYNQF
+1084 
-1089 LYVHILNGSTNPDTV
+1089 
-1104 YNNETS
+1104 
-1110 EHTDFYNNEN
+1110 
-1120 FLLCEIAKVQA
+1120 
-1131 NLFAKVENVVT
+1131 
-1142 SHGSIILESDCIIEE
+1142 
-1157 YQTRYHVVIK
+1157 R
-1167 TDEPLGSYVSSQF
+1167 
-1180 SSEKFGLVWLMNRDN
+1180 
-1195 NTSYLPIFPYV
+1195 
-1206 TGVDVGGSVPKLR
+1206 
-1219 MDVYRCI
+1219 
-1226 PMPLSVFKLNNLAF
+1226 
-1240 VTDFAATEATQIG
+1240 
-1253 IVSISEI
+1253 
-1260 KTGNSSL
+1260 
-1267 LKLPTFDLS
+1267 
-1276 ETHFGTN
+1276 
-1283 VPGFDSSVVLEMQ
+1283 
-1296 NPSVLDLSDRV
+1296 
-1307 STDFQG
+1307 
-1313 DIIITLS
+1313 
-1320 CNDMFLDIL
+1320 